1 MNNIIGNTPYRNIQ
15 NKKYIDSTA
24 EYIGKL
30 ADFLD
35 KEQIPYSGRI
45 SEYKSTITVSGD
57 ENFKRASEILDKIKA
72 ENPRRFIGNTQYK
85 YIRDKRIISMDA
97 DVVDKIAARLDSEH
111 IMYSGIVEGKKGR
124 ITVGGSELEALVK
137 GYIELERNGSA
148 EIAYEIALTS
158 DAYDDIYY
166 ICDQNGNAY
175 YDEDGFAPTFNHV
188 DDAER
193 YAQIHHIPITVDE
206 TLMNHWREIEHTD
219 KIRHDN
225 SELVSAFP
233 KSGEEYPDHFLYNAE
248 GKSFQ
253 WIYYNPDGNFGEG
266 EFVQKNI
273 YEQDIIAAYNAKLTS
288 PDEATG
294 RNEFIYSL
302 FSSCEE
308 TVISSDTEAFTAMAK
323 EYINRPT
330 GTIELY
336 GIVENGTNISS
347 IDMLISALEENCPAV
362 LSEKE
367 KTEDIVITENSD
379 ELIIDGYEGTW
390 YVVDTETV
398 DGKELFL
405 LENEEYGDE
414 TFGIIIDKDR
424 NVLVGE
430 AWNGFSDYHEKYDNI
445 TLEEKLANKVGDEWK
460 AFLDDMKKESPA
472 VLIESAY
479 EISTKDNIQTY
490 ITEENLDLSEKQI
503 NALLSSKN
511 TLADLYDDWSSDEYL
526 NSYSDVAELLKIT
539 AVKLS
544 EAIDRENL
552 MLFRKENREC
562 ANMIDAMAAK
572 HYENNSFKAEAAL
585 DELLE
590 KYSFERIQTIAA
602 ANVVELYDRLQDR
615 RISEENYNWGKSVLN
630 ALPDNYRVEMQPVGS
645 NRLTMHTGLIDLLAN
660 RVREYEARS
669 IEKDQPAPER
679 TAEDISIGDRYRY
692 KGADVEVVSINGIY
706 LNDVGISKTE
716 RMGNS
721 EYAVTSN
728 VDKYELHRNGQY
740 LGNGEKAVVS
750 ELDMAKK
757 YIGDYLDSE
766 FSSEAD
772 FSDMKHIAIGYTEI
786 GSEEQGDHSLQ
797 MEADLESFSVSYFI
811 DDELAKTEHY
821 DSLEQMN
828 RDHLSV
834 LNFEDML
841 HVGTTELDRIL
852 EEKEKNV
859 PVTAVLAVSQYDT
872 SRYYIANDITEEAVR
887 NAIANSDK
895 LFMDLCALGGT
906 QITEAEFAQYSQT
919 EGVAAFDVN
928 IDEQTMHV
936 YGAENPIVSFKEI
949 RGIDEIADALDLE
962 NITLT
967 FSVVTIDDEE
977 PFVVGNYVGRYDIT
991 ALDEYQ
997 EYIERTGKQFADVNV
1012 EFYQIGGDS
1021 ESVSADDKECAYI
1034 SEHLQE
1040 VMAHSDALCLESESY
1055 SVETPQELLDEE
1067 VPEQEEVFEHESE
1080 IEWTPIP
1087 ETADDNGSPTS
1098 YATKY
1103 NDETFWISQN
1113 PDGKFDI
1120 EEKDTQGNFSSINDD
1135 FSGFMRR
1142 GEAEQYFE
1150 KNIGEYIAERD
1161 EKILDAIVGSIS
1173 EPTSEQREE
1182 ITRKNNTLNSFFNNN
1197 PLAVFREIV
1206 KSAGLE
1212 PTEDISIGDTKEIFN
1227 SLKSVDISLMGY
1239 TYGLEFEPHDDRLS
1253 VTDTAS
1259 GRKSEFLWGHAKE
1272 LMYLIANE
1280 NNVSRENLLHNEVM
1294 RGTGFVDGK
1303 FRVEDF
1309 YKTNPEK
1316 KDFIDF
1322 LKKEYG
1328 IGGHS
1333 GDGPVKFADHDSKGI
1348 EITLTTGKE
1357 NFTWNEVAKVISDLM
1372 DKGEYITQKDIDNRI
1387 RRAKLTI
1394 DNANEHTDF
1403 TSLVHAHEILQK
1415 YGIEDPTQDN
1425 EYKIYQLKNSPENHA
1440 IRFEG
1445 YSLAEKHGEPAKPE
1459 NYDLVYT
1466 GSLDEFKDENKL
1478 EAIYTKFNLDRPE
1491 DFKGHSLSVS
1501 DIIVMNN
1508 EANYVD
1514 SYGFV
1519 DVSDKF
1525 MGKEKEQINL
1535 NDYEKIS
1542 LVRRTEWNDRDL
1554 SDAENPAFEEITA
1567 SYTPDEDGSFTKY
1580 AFNRTNSISVDEW
1593 EDENSVS
1600 AEDMLVDI
1608 EAHLKNMRSGVSS
1621 SEYYIELIDH
1631 DGNTRRL
1638 ENNYF
1643 TFIHGEM
1650 AGIVEKSDSPEG
1662 KSAIKSKYTIT
1673 NEKNSYMIVD
1683 DVRHAIDE
1691 LSNGSDDEYD
1701 WTAFLTAYKSVME
1714 ANVQSDIALPLYK
1727 SGADKI
1733 LSKANSNDTETISKS
1748 DYQNALA
1755 CLDMVLKNGHLLKNP
1770 EEKEIEQFS
1779 FFSPRSNYISTD
1791 EIKPI
1796 NVSHKNTEKEN
1807 PITSKQDSITF
1818 SRPDSVNFTITES
1831 TFSNLGG
1838 DKTRCQNNI
1847 AAIRLLKQIEGEKR
1861 SATPDEQQIL
1871 AKYIGWG
1878 GLANAFDS
1886 SKTDWSK
1893 EYAELKTLLTPE
1905 EYSSARSSTLNAHY
1919 TSYTIIS
1926 SIYSALGNMGFKG
1939 GKILEPALGT
1949 GNFFGS
1955 MPEEMRNNSQLSG
1968 VELDSITGR
1977 IAKLLY
1983 PSANIQI
1990 KGYED
1995 TNFEN
2000 NSFDVAVSNV
2010 PFGSYKVNDKEYNK
2024 QNMLIHDYFFS
2035 KTLDKVRPGGII
2047 AFVTSKGTL
2056 DKENSEVRKYL
2067 AERAELLGAIRL
2079 PNTAFKNNAGTEV
2092 TSDIIFLQKREKPIS
2107 VEQNTP
2113 DWVFKDI
2120 LDNGI
2125 AVNKYFADHPEM
2137 ILGQMA
2143 EGNKMFGNG
2152 TTCIPFDGADLK
2164 EQLAAAIQNIKGKY
2178 NKTVKS
2184 AERENASHADTVSCP
2199 PDAPKYSYVISD
2211 DKLYYHKAGDTMEL
2225 VDTKDTDR
2233 IKAMTQLRDGVHE
2246 LLDLQINNYNGEN
2259 EVKISDA
2266 QNKLSKDYDD
2276 FVDRFGRIGQAENKK
2291 AFANDNSYH
2300 LIKSLEKTDNSGNF
2314 IGKADI
2320 FSKKTINPQI
2330 VIDHCNNAQDALILS
2345 LSEKMRVDMDYM
2357 SMLTDKSESEL
2368 VAELGD
2374 KIYQNPQINMR
2385 WESADEYLTGNI
2397 RAKLAAAEE
2406 AGLERNIEA
2415 LRAVMPQRIEA
2426 ADISVK
2432 LGSAWIDPEYI
2443 RQFILE
2449 TLKPDFQTRNSIEVI
2464 YSEATDKWKVEGY
2477 QHSYGNTLAT
2487 ETYGTSDMN
2496 AYEIIEVSLNMKKAE
2511 IRERVK
2517 DENGI
2522 EIKDEKGRYVL
2533 AVNQDKTMVVQSKQD
2548 ELKKK
2553 FKDWIF
2559 ATPERREKLT
2569 NLYNEKFNSV
2579 RLREY
2584 DGSHLNFVGM
2594 NSNIALKPH
2603 QKNAVARSLYSNGN
2617 TLIAHEVGAGKTF
2630 EMVAIAMEGKRLG
2643 LHSKPLI
2650 TAPNALTEQWGDAFR
2665 TLYPNSNVLVATE
2678 KDFKPENRRDLFAKI
2693 ATGDWDAVIIG
2704 HSQFDMIHL
2713 SREREL
2719 ETLYSEVDKLE
2730 AALDEISATSNKGS
2744 YSVKQVERAIKSYTD
2759 KIQKLLEKTPKED
2772 MLCFEQLG
2780 IDKIFVDESQAY
2792 KNLDTPTKMQN
2803 VSGIG
2808 SGGSGRSMQLL
2819 MKCRYLDEVTG
2830 GKGVIF
2836 ASGTPISNSMSE
2848 MYTLMRYLQA
2858 DKLRELGINSFD
2870 RWASIFGETTTSM
2883 ELSPEANGKY
2893 QMKTRFAKFQNLPE
2907 LMNIF
2912 KECADIKTA
2921 ATLNL
2926 DRPDFEMHNINVP
2939 ATKMQAKMIK
2949 NLGER
2954 AKLIRAGAVDPTE
2967 DNMCKLTVDG
2977 RKIGLDQRCMNP
2989 SLPDDPNSKVN
3000 VCINNV
3006 FDIWKQTA
3014 EKKSTQLI
3022 FCDLAT
3028 PQAAVNENTYTL
3040 YRKDTKGEYAPV
3052 YSAKLGQKDTA
3063 DKIFKKLTGSKPP
3076 KNFKA
3081 GGVFDGDIIM
3091 LHTVD
3096 YDTMTASN
3104 SAVMALSGKITEIP
3118 EEMWTKLHHSPT
3130 ETFESER
3137 KFCVYDD
3144 IKQKL
3149 VAKGVPEKE
3158 IAFIH
3163 DADTT
3168 EEKQKLFAK
3177 MNKGEIRVMIGST
3190 QKCGAGMNAQE
3201 RMIALHDLDAPMRPS
3216 DMEQRH
3222 GRIIRQGNTN
3232 TKVDIYRYTTD
3243 KTFDAYLY
3251 QMLENKQK
3259 FISQIMTDKSPVRSC
3274 EDVDEIALDYAEVK
3288 ALCAGNPLIKEK
3300 IDLETEITKLNVLKS
3315 SFLSQKYAV
3324 QDKAYTILPREKSV
3338 KETYIDKLKKD
3349 VEFAEKEQPLQNEDG
3364 KNYYPV
3370 TVGDKKYHEKDAAGE
3385 AIRQAILDNK
3395 DILQGKEVHIGS
3407 YRGFEMTA
3415 FLDVFSKKIKV
3426 NLQGATNHY
3435 GELNMDINVKAG
3447 GNIIRLDNVINS
3459 IGITLMKEEEGLQ
3472 AICADI
3478 EQAKAAAD
3486 AVFPQEQELAA
3497 KEKRLEEVNA
3507 QLASI
3512 KVNTQDRSSELYAA
3526 LVDICP
3532 ALQYSKEFHCKYEAG
3547 EGIEPLCIERNGDV
3561 VFVAHTYTQN
3571 GDLMYDPAIEFYF
3584 DSKNQK
3590 AEALSYELSGMGM
3603 YQDFRDGNLP
3613 NEKADVEEM
3622 ALETMFPNI
3631 KDYDYKLVETNIDTE
3646 IDEDERGE
3654 DKKEINR

>member
-30 ADFLD
+30 ADFLE

-45 SEYKSTITVSGD
+45 NEYKSTITVSGE
-57 ENFKRASEILDKIKA
+57 ENFKRASEILDRIKS

-85 YIRDKRIISMDA
+85 YIKDKRIIPIDA
-97 DVVDKIAARLDSEH
+97 DIVDKIAARLDSEH
-111 IMYSGIVEGKKGR
+111 IMYSGIVEGEKGR
-124 ITVGGSELEALVK
+124 ITVSGSEIEALVK
-137 GYIELERNGSA
+137 GYIEQERNGYAKVSF
-148 EIAYEIALTS
+148 EISLTS
-158 DAYDDIYY
+158 DAFDEIYY
-166 ICDQNGNAY
+166 LSDKSGNAY
-175 YDEDGFAPTFNHV
+175 YDADGVVPTFNHV
-188 DDAER
+188 DDAAE
-193 YAQIHHIPITVDE
+193 YAKAHNISISTDEAQI
-206 TLMNHWREIEHTD
+206 NQWREIERAD

-225 SELVSAFP
+225 AELVTLFP
-233 KSGEEYPDHFLYNAE
+233 RMGNDYPDHFTYNSD
-248 GKSFQ
+248 GNSFE

-266 EFVQKNI
+266 EFVCKAI
-273 YEQDIIAAYNAKLTS
+273 YEQDIIAAYNAKIS
-288 PDEATG
+288 AADETTG

-302 FSSCEE
+302 FNSCEE
-308 TVISSDTEAFTAMAK
+308 YIISSDTEAFTSAARN
-323 EYINRPT
+323 YINKPENT
-330 GTIELY
+330 LEFY
-336 GIVENGTNISS
+336 GIAENSSNI
-347 IDMLISALEENCPAV
+347 IDVDRLISALEEKSPAV
-362 LSEKE
+362 RSSEEEKANIIHNSFEVIINAHDFSKEAIKFLRRTERFMVKDNIFMVDENIIKQKFHIMYGDVSRATKRLFGVKFKDVLDELNLVIKQNTQLSVKKPNVFEEYYDNNSPVGNIVHDDNLSLSERLYNIAKQELEEYESSLDTAEKAKAAAYELTVKRDILAYIEYDLSSDIADPDVQSAIESLIKTGSPLSVYYNEWLKNEYDNRMEAVRMTAADVHRTEVQHIQKNMTKVLENKLPDGMAVFKPDVSIAIENSSTSIHAAFEEINKNHEFSSVAVQFLNRAEKIMMVNNFSSIDDVFSSAAIQNTFGSRERIDVALFDGKLSEIEDELKRYIFADTPSKIAIITVHQYDSQYTKSIENLSLSDAIRQMNDVKYTAFSEMGEQISTPRAAEIEQGNDKWAYSLDFDLDYNTVRIYTSTDDYINIGIEEALGVVSNHSEEEIISELKKVAEKKEKQALERSVEEGIIGSMGYSIDEMDKAFEAENSRTDYGNKLADNGVFIGNSEKE
-367 KTEDIVITENSD
+367 IENSPVGNYD
-379 ELIIDGYEGTW
+379 E
-390 YVVDTETV
+390 
-398 DGKELFL
+398 ELKKAAEYL
-405 LENEEYGDE
+405 KAYNEREFDISPDDE
-414 TFGIIIDKDR
+414 PFTAD
-424 NVLVGE
+424 
-430 AWNGFSDYHEKYDNI
+430 
-445 TLEEKLANKVGDEWK
+445 
-460 AFLDDMKKESPA
+460 
-472 VLIESAY
+472 
-479 EISTKDNIQTY
+479 
-490 ITEENLDLSEKQI
+490 NLDHIGLGYTELGD
-503 NALLSSKN
+503 NA
-511 TLADLYDDWSSDEYL
+511 D
-526 NSYSDVAELLKIT
+526 
-539 AVKLS
+539 
-544 EAIDRENL
+544 
-552 MLFRKENREC
+552 
-562 ANMIDAMAAK
+562 
-572 HYENNSFKAEAAL
+572 
-585 DELLE
+585 
-590 KYSFERIQTIAA
+590 YSFE
-602 ANVVELYDRLQDR
+602 V
-615 RISEENYNWGKSVLN
+615 
-630 ALPDNYRVEMQPVGS
+630 
-645 NRLTMHTGLIDLLAN
+645 
-660 RVREYEARS
+660 
-669 IEKDQPAPER
+669 
-679 TAEDISIGDRYRY
+679 
-692 KGADVEVVSINGIY
+692 
-706 LNDVGISKTE
+706 
-716 RMGNS
+716 
-721 EYAVTSN
+721 
-728 VDKYELHRNGQY
+728 
-740 LGNGEKAVVS
+740 
-750 ELDMAKK
+750 
-757 YIGDYLDSE
+757 
-766 FSSEAD
+766 
-772 FSDMKHIAIGYTEI
+772 
-786 GSEEQGDHSLQ
+786 
-797 MEADLESFSVSYFI
+797 EADLEKYEVRYF
-811 DDELAKTEHY
+811 
-821 DSLEQMN
+821 
-828 RDHLSV
+828 
-834 LNFEDML
+834 
-841 HVGTTELDRIL
+841 
-852 EEKEKNV
+852 
-859 PVTAVLAVSQYDT
+859 
-872 SRYYIANDITEEAVR
+872 
-887 NAIANSDK
+887 
-895 LFMDLCALGGT
+895 
-906 QITEAEFAQYSQT
+906 
-919 EGVAAFDVN
+919 
-928 IDEQTMHV
+928 
-936 YGAENPIVSFKEI
+936 
-949 RGIDEIADALDLE
+949 
-962 NITLT
+962 
-967 FSVVTIDDEE
+967 
-977 PFVVGNYVGRYDIT
+977 
-991 ALDEYQ
+991 LDEKLVK
-997 EYIERTGKQFADVNV
+997 T
-1012 EFYQIGGDS
+1012 
-1021 ESVSADDKECAYI
+1021 DKY
-1034 SEHLQE
+1034 
-1040 VMAHSDALCLESESY
+1040 
-1055 SVETPQELLDEE
+1055 
-1067 VPEQEEVFEHESE
+1067 
-1080 IEWTPIP
+1080 
-1087 ETADDNGSPTS
+1087 
-1098 YATKY
+1098 
-1103 NDETFWISQN
+1103 
-1113 PDGKFDI
+1113 
-1120 EEKDTQGNFSSINDD
+1120 
-1135 FSGFMRR
+1135 
-1142 GEAEQYFE
+1142 
-1150 KNIGEYIAERD
+1150 
-1161 EKILDAIVGSIS
+1161 
-1173 EPTSEQREE
+1173 
-1182 ITRKNNTLNSFFNNN
+1182 
-1197 PLAVFREIV
+1197 
-1206 KSAGLE
+1206 
-1212 PTEDISIGDTKEIFN
+1212 N
-1227 SLKSVDISLMGY
+1227 SLKEMNEQELSN
-1239 TYGLEFEPHDDRLS
+1239 LEFDYF
-1253 VTDTAS
+1253 V
-1259 GRKSEFLWGHAKE
+1259 SEG
-1272 LMYLIANE
+1272 NE
-1280 NNVSRENLLHNEVM
+1280 MLDKM
-1294 RGTGFVDGK
+1294 
-1303 FRVEDF
+1303 
-1309 YKTNPEK
+1309 
-1316 KDFIDF
+1316 
-1322 LKKEYG
+1322 
-1328 IGGHS
+1328 
-1333 GDGPVKFADHDSKGI
+1333 I
-1348 EITLTTGKE
+1348 E
-1357 NFTWNEVAKVISDLM
+1357 S
-1372 DKGEYITQKDIDNRI
+1372 
-1387 RRAKLTI
+1387 
-1394 DNANEHTDF
+1394 
-1403 TSLVHAHEILQK
+1403 
-1415 YGIEDPTQDN
+1415 
-1425 EYKIYQLKNSPENHA
+1425 
-1440 IRFEG
+1440 
-1445 YSLAEKHGEPAKPE
+1445 
-1459 NYDLVYT
+1459 
-1466 GSLDEFKDENKL
+1466 
-1478 EAIYTKFNLDRPE
+1478 
-1491 DFKGHSLSVS
+1491 
-1501 DIIVMNN
+1501 
-1508 EANYVD
+1508 
-1514 SYGFV
+1514 
-1519 DVSDKF
+1519 
-1525 MGKEKEQINL
+1525 
-1535 NDYEKIS
+1535 
-1542 LVRRTEWNDRDL
+1542 
-1554 SDAENPAFEEITA
+1554 
-1567 SYTPDEDGSFTKY
+1567 
-1580 AFNRTNSISVDEW
+1580 
-1593 EDENSVS
+1593 
-1600 AEDMLVDI
+1600 
-1608 EAHLKNMRSGVSS
+1608 
-1621 SEYYIELIDH
+1621 
-1631 DGNTRRL
+1631 
-1638 ENNYF
+1638 
-1643 TFIHGEM
+1643 GEM
-1650 AGIVEKSDSPEG
+1650 IIPDVKKTDVQ
-1662 KSAIKSKYTIT
+1662 KIT

-1683 DVRHAIDE
+1683 DVRHAINE
-1691 LSNGSDDEYD
+1691 LYNGTAAEAYD
-1701 WTAFLTAYKSVME
+1701 WENYHSAFMSVLN
-1714 ANVQSDIALPLYK
+1714 ANVHNDISLPLYK
-1727 SGADKI
+1727 SAAEKI
-1733 LSKANSNDTETISKS
+1733 LLAAQADLGMITDNEYK
-1748 DYQNALA
+1748 NALS
-1755 CLDMVLKNGHLLKNP
+1755 CLDMVLKNGQMLENP
-1770 EEKEIEQFS
+1770 KEQEIEQFS
-1779 FFSPRSNYISTD
+1779 FFSAKNHYVSMDEINPSKHRDAENDNSPKPENKESTALKSDYTINESNYGD
-1791 EIKPI
+1791 
-1796 NVSHKNTEKEN
+1796 
-1807 PITSKQDSITF
+1807 F
-1818 SRPDSVNFTITES
+1818 
-1831 TFSNLGG
+1831 GG

-1847 AAIRLLKQIEGEKR
+1847 AAIRLLKQVESEKR
-1861 SATPDEQQIL
+1861 SATPEEQQIL

-1886 SKTDWSK
+1886 SKNDWSN
-1893 EYAELKTLLTPE
+1893 EYAELKRLLTPE
-1905 EYSSARSSTLNAHY
+1905 EYASARASTLNAHF
-1919 TSYTIIS
+1919 TSYTVIN
-1926 SIYSALGNMGFKG
+1926 SIYSALENMGFNG

-1955 MPEEMRNNSQLSG
+1955 MPEEMRNNSKLSG

-1977 IAKLLY
+1977 IANLLY

-1990 KGYED
+1990 KGYEN
-1995 TNFEN
+1995 TTFEN
-2000 NSFDVAVSNV
+2000 NSFDIAVSNV
-2010 PFGSYKVNDKEYNK
+2010 PFGSYKVNDKDYNN
-2024 QNMLIHDYFFS
+2024 QNMYIHDYFFA
-2035 KTLDKVRPGGII
+2035 KTLDKVRPGGIV

-2056 DKENSEVRKYL
+2056 DKESPEVRKYL

-2079 PNTAFKNNAGTEV
+2079 PNTAFKQNAGTEV
-2092 TSDIIFLQKREKPIS
+2092 TSDIIFLQKRENPVS

-2113 DWVFKDI
+2113 EWVFKDI
-2120 LDNGI
+2120 LENGI

-2137 ILGQMA
+2137 ILGEMV
-2143 EGNKMFGNG
+2143 EGNKLYGNQANA
-2152 TTCIPFDGADLK
+2152 TMCVPIEGADLK
-2164 EQLAAAIQNIKGKY
+2164 EQLAVAIQNIKGEY
-2178 NKTVKS
+2178 NEAVKLS
-2184 AERENASHADTVSCP
+2184 ERENASHLDTVPCP
-2199 PDAPKYSYVISD
+2199 PDAPKYGYVISD
-2211 DKLYYHKAGDTMEL
+2211 DTLYYHEAEDTMER
-2225 VDTKDTDR
+2225 VNDEKNIDR
-2233 IKAMTQLRDGVHE
+2233 IKAMTQLRDSVHE
-2246 LLDLQINNYNGEN
+2246 LLDLQINNYNGDN
-2259 EVKISDA
+2259 EVKISEA

-2276 FVDRFGRIGQAENKK
+2276 FVELFGRIGQAENKK

-2374 KIYQNPQINMR
+2374 KIYQNPQKNMR

-2415 LRAVMPQRIEA
+2415 IRAVMPQRIEA

-2522 EIKDEKGRYVL
+2522 EVKDEKGRYVL
-2533 AVNQDKTMVVQSKQD
+2533 AVNQDKTMVVQD

-2559 ATPERREKLT
+2559 ANPERREKLT

-2584 DGSHLNFVGM
+2584 DGSHLHFVGM

-2772 MLCFEQLG
+2772 MLNFEQLG

-2939 ATKMQAKMIK
+2939 ATKMQSKMIK

-2954 AKLIRAGAVDPTE
+2954 AKIIRAGAVDPTE

-3081 GGVFDGDIIM
+3081 GGVFDEDIIM
-3091 LHTVD
+3091 IHTVD

-3104 SAVMALSGKITEIP
+3104 SAVIASSGKISEIP
-3118 EEMWTKLHHSPT
+3118 EETWSKLHHSPT

-3338 KETYIDKLKKD
+3338 KEIYIDKLKKD

-3631 KDYDYKLVETNIDTE
+3631 KDYNYKLVDTDLDAE
-3646 IDEDERGE
+3646 IDENERCMAE
-3654 DKKEINR
+3654 KRMSI

>member
-45 SEYKSTITVSGD
+45 SDYKATITVSGD

-111 IMYSGIVEGKKGR
+111 IMYSGIVEGEKGR
-124 ITVGGSELEALVK
+124 ITVSGSEIEALVK
-137 GYIELERNGSA
+137 GYIEQERNGYAKVSF
-148 EIAYEIALTS
+148 EISLTS
-158 DAYDDIYY
+158 DAFDEIYY
-166 ICDQNGNAY
+166 LSDKSGNAY
-175 YDEDGFAPTFNHV
+175 YDTDGVVPTFNYV
-188 DDAER
+188 DDAAE
-193 YAQIHHIPITVDE
+193 YAKAHNISISTDEAQI
-206 TLMNHWREIEHTD
+206 NQWREIERAD

-225 SELVSAFP
+225 AKLVTSFP
-233 KSGEEYPDHFLYNAE
+233 RMGNDYPDHFTYNSD
-248 GKSFQ
+248 GNSFE

-266 EFVQKNI
+266 EFVCKAI
-273 YEQDIIAAYNAKLTS
+273 YEQDIIAAYNAKIS
-288 PDEATG
+288 AADETTG

-308 TVISSDTEAFTAMAK
+308 YIISSDTEAFTSAARN
-323 EYINRPT
+323 YINKPENT
-330 GTIELY
+330 LEFY
-336 GIVENGTNISS
+336 GIAENSSNITAV
-347 IDMLISALEENCPAV
+347 DRLISALEEKSSAV
-362 LSEKE
+362 RSAEE
-367 KTEDIVITENSD
+367 SRNNSVINEQSD
-379 ELIIDGYEGTW
+379 NIAIEGHIGTW
-390 YVVDTETV
+390 YVIDSDII
-398 DGKELFL
+398 DGKKMYL
-405 LENEEYGDE
+405 LENEIYGDE
-414 TFGIIIDKDR
+414 SACIIVDEYK
-424 NVLVGE
+424 NVIMADV
-430 AWNGFSDYHEKYDNI
+430 WNGFEEYYDKNSPVGNIVHDDNLSLSERLYNIASQELEEYENSLDTAEKAKAAAYELTVKRDILAYIEFDLSSDIADPDVQSAIENLIKTGSPLSVYYNEWLKNEYDNRMEAVRMTAADVHRTEIQHKEERTTEFPAATPSKIALI
-445 TLEEKLANKVGDEWK
+445 TVHQYDSQYTKSIEYLSLSDAIRQMNELKYTAFSEMGEQISAPRAAEIEQGNDKWVYSLEFDLDYNTVRIYTSTDDYINIGIEEALSIVSNHSEEEIISELKKVAEKKEKQALERSVEEGIIGSMGYSIDEMDKAFEAENSRTDYGNKLA
-460 AFLDDMKKESPA
+460 
-472 VLIESAY
+472 
-479 EISTKDNIQTY
+479 DNGVFIG
-490 ITEENLDLSEKQI
+490 NSEKEI
-503 NALLSSKN
+503 ENSPVGN
-511 TLADLYDDWSSDEYL
+511 YDEELKKAAEYL
-526 NSYSDVAELLKIT
+526 KAYNEREFDISPDDEPFTADNLNHIGLGYTELGDN
-539 AVKLS
+539 A
-544 EAIDRENL
+544 D
-552 MLFRKENREC
+552 
-562 ANMIDAMAAK
+562 
-572 HYENNSFKAEAAL
+572 
-585 DELLE
+585 
-590 KYSFERIQTIAA
+590 YSFE
-602 ANVVELYDRLQDR
+602 V
-615 RISEENYNWGKSVLN
+615 
-630 ALPDNYRVEMQPVGS
+630 
-645 NRLTMHTGLIDLLAN
+645 
-660 RVREYEARS
+660 
-669 IEKDQPAPER
+669 
-679 TAEDISIGDRYRY
+679 
-692 KGADVEVVSINGIY
+692 
-706 LNDVGISKTE
+706 
-716 RMGNS
+716 
-721 EYAVTSN
+721 
-728 VDKYELHRNGQY
+728 
-740 LGNGEKAVVS
+740 
-750 ELDMAKK
+750 
-757 YIGDYLDSE
+757 
-766 FSSEAD
+766 
-772 FSDMKHIAIGYTEI
+772 
-786 GSEEQGDHSLQ
+786 
-797 MEADLESFSVSYFI
+797 EADLEKYEVRYF
-811 DDELAKTEHY
+811 
-821 DSLEQMN
+821 
-828 RDHLSV
+828 
-834 LNFEDML
+834 
-841 HVGTTELDRIL
+841 
-852 EEKEKNV
+852 
-859 PVTAVLAVSQYDT
+859 
-872 SRYYIANDITEEAVR
+872 
-887 NAIANSDK
+887 
-895 LFMDLCALGGT
+895 
-906 QITEAEFAQYSQT
+906 
-919 EGVAAFDVN
+919 
-928 IDEQTMHV
+928 
-936 YGAENPIVSFKEI
+936 
-949 RGIDEIADALDLE
+949 
-962 NITLT
+962 
-967 FSVVTIDDEE
+967 
-977 PFVVGNYVGRYDIT
+977 
-991 ALDEYQ
+991 LDEKLVK
-997 EYIERTGKQFADVNV
+997 T
-1012 EFYQIGGDS
+1012 
-1021 ESVSADDKECAYI
+1021 DKY
-1034 SEHLQE
+1034 
-1040 VMAHSDALCLESESY
+1040 
-1055 SVETPQELLDEE
+1055 
-1067 VPEQEEVFEHESE
+1067 
-1080 IEWTPIP
+1080 
-1087 ETADDNGSPTS
+1087 
-1098 YATKY
+1098 
-1103 NDETFWISQN
+1103 
-1113 PDGKFDI
+1113 
-1120 EEKDTQGNFSSINDD
+1120 
-1135 FSGFMRR
+1135 
-1142 GEAEQYFE
+1142 
-1150 KNIGEYIAERD
+1150 
-1161 EKILDAIVGSIS
+1161 
-1173 EPTSEQREE
+1173 
-1182 ITRKNNTLNSFFNNN
+1182 
-1197 PLAVFREIV
+1197 
-1206 KSAGLE
+1206 
-1212 PTEDISIGDTKEIFN
+1212 N
-1227 SLKSVDISLMGY
+1227 SLKEMNEQELSN
-1239 TYGLEFEPHDDRLS
+1239 LEFDYF
-1253 VTDTAS
+1253 V
-1259 GRKSEFLWGHAKE
+1259 SEG
-1272 LMYLIANE
+1272 NE
-1280 NNVSRENLLHNEVM
+1280 MLDKM
-1294 RGTGFVDGK
+1294 
-1303 FRVEDF
+1303 
-1309 YKTNPEK
+1309 
-1316 KDFIDF
+1316 
-1322 LKKEYG
+1322 
-1328 IGGHS
+1328 
-1333 GDGPVKFADHDSKGI
+1333 I
-1348 EITLTTGKE
+1348 E
-1357 NFTWNEVAKVISDLM
+1357 S
-1372 DKGEYITQKDIDNRI
+1372 
-1387 RRAKLTI
+1387 
-1394 DNANEHTDF
+1394 
-1403 TSLVHAHEILQK
+1403 
-1415 YGIEDPTQDN
+1415 
-1425 EYKIYQLKNSPENHA
+1425 
-1440 IRFEG
+1440 
-1445 YSLAEKHGEPAKPE
+1445 
-1459 NYDLVYT
+1459 
-1466 GSLDEFKDENKL
+1466 
-1478 EAIYTKFNLDRPE
+1478 
-1491 DFKGHSLSVS
+1491 
-1501 DIIVMNN
+1501 
-1508 EANYVD
+1508 
-1514 SYGFV
+1514 
-1519 DVSDKF
+1519 
-1525 MGKEKEQINL
+1525 
-1535 NDYEKIS
+1535 
-1542 LVRRTEWNDRDL
+1542 
-1554 SDAENPAFEEITA
+1554 
-1567 SYTPDEDGSFTKY
+1567 
-1580 AFNRTNSISVDEW
+1580 
-1593 EDENSVS
+1593 
-1600 AEDMLVDI
+1600 
-1608 EAHLKNMRSGVSS
+1608 
-1621 SEYYIELIDH
+1621 
-1631 DGNTRRL
+1631 
-1638 ENNYF
+1638 
-1643 TFIHGEM
+1643 GEM
-1650 AGIVEKSDSPEG
+1650 IIPDVKKTDVQ
-1662 KSAIKSKYTIT
+1662 KIT
-1673 NEKNSYMIVD
+1673 NEKSSYMIVD
-1683 DVRHAIDE
+1683 DVRHAINE
-1691 LSNGSDDEYD
+1691 LYNGTAAEAYD
-1701 WTAFLTAYKSVME
+1701 WESYHSAFMSVLN
-1714 ANVQSDIALPLYK
+1714 ANVHNDISLPLYK
-1727 SGADKI
+1727 SAAEKI
-1733 LSKANSNDTETISKS
+1733 LLAAQADLGMITDNEYK
-1748 DYQNALA
+1748 NALS
-1755 CLDMVLKNGHLLKNP
+1755 CLDMVLKNGQMLENP
-1770 EEKEIEQFS
+1770 KEQEIEQFS
-1779 FFSPRSNYISTD
+1779 FFSAKNHYVSMDEINPSKHRDAENDNSPKPENKESTALKSDYTINESNYGD
-1791 EIKPI
+1791 
-1796 NVSHKNTEKEN
+1796 
-1807 PITSKQDSITF
+1807 F
-1818 SRPDSVNFTITES
+1818 
-1831 TFSNLGG
+1831 GG

-1847 AAIRLLKQIEGEKR
+1847 AAIRLLKQVESEKR
-1861 SATPDEQQIL
+1861 SATPEEQQIL

-1886 SKTDWSK
+1886 SKNDWSK
-1893 EYAELKTLLTPE
+1893 EYAELKRLLTPK
-1905 EYSSARSSTLNAHY
+1905 EYASARASTLNAHF
-1919 TSYTIIS
+1919 TSYTVIN
-1926 SIYSALGNMGFKG
+1926 SIYSALENMGFKG

-1955 MPEEMRNNSQLSG
+1955 MPEEMRNNSKLSG

-1990 KGYED
+1990 KGYEN
-1995 TNFEN
+1995 TTFEN
-2000 NSFDVAVSNV
+2000 NSFDIAVSNV
-2010 PFGSYKVNDKEYNK
+2010 PFGSYKVNDKDYNN
-2024 QNMLIHDYFFS
+2024 QNMYIHDYFFA
-2035 KTLDKVRPGGII
+2035 KTLDKVRPGGIV

-2056 DKENSEVRKYL
+2056 DKESPEVRKYL

-2079 PNTAFKNNAGTEV
+2079 PNTAFKQNAGTEV
-2092 TSDIIFLQKREKPIS
+2092 TSDIIFLQKREKPVS

-2113 DWVFKDI
+2113 EWVFKDI
-2120 LDNGI
+2120 LENGI

-2137 ILGQMA
+2137 ILGEMV
-2143 EGNKMFGNG
+2143 EGNKLYGNQANA
-2152 TTCIPFDGADLK
+2152 TMCVPIEGADLK
-2164 EQLAAAIQNIKGKY
+2164 EQLAVAIQNIKGEY
-2178 NKTVKS
+2178 NEAVKLS
-2184 AERENASHADTVSCP
+2184 ERENASHLDTVPCP
-2199 PDAPKYSYVISD
+2199 PDAPKYGYVISD
-2211 DKLYYHKAGDTMEL
+2211 DTLYYHEAGDTMER
-2225 VDTKDTDR
+2225 VNDEKNIDR
-2233 IKAMTQLRDGVHE
+2233 IKAMTQLRDSVHE

-2276 FVDRFGRIGQAENKK
+2276 FVELFGRIGQAENKK

-2374 KIYQNPQINMR
+2374 KIYQNPQKNMR

-2548 ELKKK
+2548 ELKNK

-2939 ATKMQAKMIK
+2939 ATKMQSKMIK
-2949 NLGER
+2949 DLGER

-3081 GGVFDGDIIM
+3081 GGVFDEDIIM
-3091 LHTVD
+3091 IHTVD

-3104 SAVMALSGKITEIP
+3104 SAVIASSGKISEIP
-3118 EEMWTKLHHSPT
+3118 EETWSKLHHSPT

-3385 AIRQAILDNK
+3385 AIRQAVLDNK

-3497 KEKRLEEVNA
+3497 KEKRLVEVNA
-3507 QLASI
+3507 QLAST

-3622 ALETMFPNI
+3622 VLETMFVNI

>member
-30 ADFLD
+30 ADFLE

-45 SEYKSTITVSGD
+45 NEYKSTITVSGE
-57 ENFKRASEILDKIKA
+57 ENFKRASEILDRIKS

-85 YIRDKRIISMDA
+85 YIKDKRIIPIDA
-97 DVVDKIAARLDSEH
+97 DIVDKIAARLDSEH
-111 IMYSGIVEGKKGR
+111 IMYSGIVEGEKGR
-124 ITVGGSELEALVK
+124 ITVSGSEIEALVK
-137 GYIELERNGSA
+137 GYIEQERNGYAKVSF
-148 EIAYEIALTS
+148 EISLTS
-158 DAYDDIYY
+158 DAFDEIYY
-166 ICDQNGNAY
+166 LSDKSGNAY
-175 YDEDGFAPTFNHV
+175 YDADGVVPTFNHV
-188 DDAER
+188 DDAAE
-193 YAQIHHIPITVDE
+193 YAKAHNISISTDEAQI
-206 TLMNHWREIEHTD
+206 NQWREIERAD

-225 SELVSAFP
+225 AELVTLFP
-233 KSGEEYPDHFLYNAE
+233 RMGNDYPDHFTYNSD
-248 GKSFQ
+248 GNSFE

-266 EFVQKNI
+266 EFVCKAI
-273 YEQDIIAAYNAKLTS
+273 YEQDIIAAYNAKIS
-288 PDEATG
+288 AADETTG

-302 FSSCEE
+302 FNSCEE
-308 TVISSDTEAFTAMAK
+308 YIISSDTEAFTSAARN
-323 EYINRPT
+323 YINKPENT
-330 GTIELY
+330 LEFY
-336 GIVENGTNISS
+336 GIAENSSNI
-347 IDMLISALEENCPAV
+347 IDVDRLISALEEKSPAV
-362 LSEKE
+362 RSSEEEKANIIHNSFEVIINAHDFSKEAIKFLRRTERFMVKDNIFMVDENIIKQKFHIMYGDVSRATKRLFGVKFKDVLDELNLVIKQNTQLSVKKPNVFEEYYDNNSPVGNIVHDDNLSLSERLYNIAKQELEEYESSLDTAEKAKAAAYELTVKRDILAYIEYDLSSDIADPDVQSAIESLIKTGSPLSVYYNEWLKNEYDNRMEAVRMTAADVHRTEVQHIQKNMTKVLENKLPDGMAVFKPDVSIAIENSSTSIHAAFEEINKNHEFSSVAVQFLNRAEKIMMVNNFSSIDDVFSSAAIQNTFGSRERIDVALFDGKLSEIEDELKRYIFADTPSKIAIITVHQYDSQYTKSIENLSLSDAIRQMNDVKYTAFSEMGEQISTPRAAEIEQGNDKWAYSLDFDLDYNTVRIYTSTDDYINIGIEEALGVVSNHSEEEIISELKKVAEKKEKQALERSVEEGIIGSMGYSIDEMDKAFEAENSRTDYGNKLADNGVFIGNSEKE
-367 KTEDIVITENSD
+367 IENSPVGNYD
-379 ELIIDGYEGTW
+379 E
-390 YVVDTETV
+390 
-398 DGKELFL
+398 EL
-405 LENEEYGDE
+405 
-414 TFGIIIDKDR
+414 K
-424 NVLVGE
+424 
-430 AWNGFSDYHEKYDNI
+430 
-445 TLEEKLANKVGDEWK
+445 K
-460 AFLDDMKKESPA
+460 AA
-472 VLIESAY
+472 
-479 EISTKDNIQTY
+479 
-490 ITEENLDLSEKQI
+490 
-503 NALLSSKN
+503 
-511 TLADLYDDWSSDEYL
+511 EYL
-526 NSYSDVAELLKIT
+526 KAYNEREFDISPDDEPFTADNLNHIGLGYTELGDN
-539 AVKLS
+539 A
-544 EAIDRENL
+544 D
-552 MLFRKENREC
+552 
-562 ANMIDAMAAK
+562 
-572 HYENNSFKAEAAL
+572 
-585 DELLE
+585 
-590 KYSFERIQTIAA
+590 YSFE
-602 ANVVELYDRLQDR
+602 V
-615 RISEENYNWGKSVLN
+615 
-630 ALPDNYRVEMQPVGS
+630 
-645 NRLTMHTGLIDLLAN
+645 
-660 RVREYEARS
+660 
-669 IEKDQPAPER
+669 
-679 TAEDISIGDRYRY
+679 
-692 KGADVEVVSINGIY
+692 
-706 LNDVGISKTE
+706 
-716 RMGNS
+716 
-721 EYAVTSN
+721 
-728 VDKYELHRNGQY
+728 
-740 LGNGEKAVVS
+740 
-750 ELDMAKK
+750 
-757 YIGDYLDSE
+757 
-766 FSSEAD
+766 
-772 FSDMKHIAIGYTEI
+772 
-786 GSEEQGDHSLQ
+786 
-797 MEADLESFSVSYFI
+797 EADLEKYEVRYF
-811 DDELAKTEHY
+811 
-821 DSLEQMN
+821 
-828 RDHLSV
+828 
-834 LNFEDML
+834 
-841 HVGTTELDRIL
+841 
-852 EEKEKNV
+852 
-859 PVTAVLAVSQYDT
+859 
-872 SRYYIANDITEEAVR
+872 
-887 NAIANSDK
+887 
-895 LFMDLCALGGT
+895 
-906 QITEAEFAQYSQT
+906 
-919 EGVAAFDVN
+919 
-928 IDEQTMHV
+928 
-936 YGAENPIVSFKEI
+936 
-949 RGIDEIADALDLE
+949 
-962 NITLT
+962 
-967 FSVVTIDDEE
+967 
-977 PFVVGNYVGRYDIT
+977 
-991 ALDEYQ
+991 LDEKLVK
-997 EYIERTGKQFADVNV
+997 T
-1012 EFYQIGGDS
+1012 
-1021 ESVSADDKECAYI
+1021 DKY
-1034 SEHLQE
+1034 
-1040 VMAHSDALCLESESY
+1040 
-1055 SVETPQELLDEE
+1055 
-1067 VPEQEEVFEHESE
+1067 
-1080 IEWTPIP
+1080 
-1087 ETADDNGSPTS
+1087 
-1098 YATKY
+1098 
-1103 NDETFWISQN
+1103 
-1113 PDGKFDI
+1113 
-1120 EEKDTQGNFSSINDD
+1120 
-1135 FSGFMRR
+1135 
-1142 GEAEQYFE
+1142 
-1150 KNIGEYIAERD
+1150 
-1161 EKILDAIVGSIS
+1161 
-1173 EPTSEQREE
+1173 
-1182 ITRKNNTLNSFFNNN
+1182 
-1197 PLAVFREIV
+1197 
-1206 KSAGLE
+1206 
-1212 PTEDISIGDTKEIFN
+1212 N
-1227 SLKSVDISLMGY
+1227 SLKEMNEQELSN
-1239 TYGLEFEPHDDRLS
+1239 LEFDYF
-1253 VTDTAS
+1253 V
-1259 GRKSEFLWGHAKE
+1259 SEG
-1272 LMYLIANE
+1272 NE
-1280 NNVSRENLLHNEVM
+1280 MLDKM
-1294 RGTGFVDGK
+1294 
-1303 FRVEDF
+1303 
-1309 YKTNPEK
+1309 
-1316 KDFIDF
+1316 
-1322 LKKEYG
+1322 
-1328 IGGHS
+1328 
-1333 GDGPVKFADHDSKGI
+1333 I
-1348 EITLTTGKE
+1348 E
-1357 NFTWNEVAKVISDLM
+1357 S
-1372 DKGEYITQKDIDNRI
+1372 
-1387 RRAKLTI
+1387 
-1394 DNANEHTDF
+1394 
-1403 TSLVHAHEILQK
+1403 
-1415 YGIEDPTQDN
+1415 
-1425 EYKIYQLKNSPENHA
+1425 
-1440 IRFEG
+1440 
-1445 YSLAEKHGEPAKPE
+1445 
-1459 NYDLVYT
+1459 
-1466 GSLDEFKDENKL
+1466 
-1478 EAIYTKFNLDRPE
+1478 
-1491 DFKGHSLSVS
+1491 
-1501 DIIVMNN
+1501 
-1508 EANYVD
+1508 
-1514 SYGFV
+1514 
-1519 DVSDKF
+1519 
-1525 MGKEKEQINL
+1525 
-1535 NDYEKIS
+1535 
-1542 LVRRTEWNDRDL
+1542 
-1554 SDAENPAFEEITA
+1554 
-1567 SYTPDEDGSFTKY
+1567 
-1580 AFNRTNSISVDEW
+1580 
-1593 EDENSVS
+1593 
-1600 AEDMLVDI
+1600 
-1608 EAHLKNMRSGVSS
+1608 
-1621 SEYYIELIDH
+1621 
-1631 DGNTRRL
+1631 
-1638 ENNYF
+1638 
-1643 TFIHGEM
+1643 GEM
-1650 AGIVEKSDSPEG
+1650 IIPDVKKTDVQ
-1662 KSAIKSKYTIT
+1662 KIT
-1673 NEKNSYMIVD
+1673 NEKSSYMIVD
-1683 DVRHAIDE
+1683 DVRHAINE
-1691 LSNGSDDEYD
+1691 LYNGTAAEAYD
-1701 WTAFLTAYKSVME
+1701 WESYHSAFMSVLN
-1714 ANVQSDIALPLYK
+1714 ANVHNDISLPLYK
-1727 SGADKI
+1727 SAAEKI
-1733 LSKANSNDTETISKS
+1733 LLAAQADLGMITDNEYK
-1748 DYQNALA
+1748 NALS
-1755 CLDMVLKNGHLLKNP
+1755 CLDMVLKNGQMLENP
-1770 EEKEIEQFS
+1770 KEQEIEQFS
-1779 FFSPRSNYISTD
+1779 FFSAKNHYVSMDEINPSKHRDAENDNSPKPENKESTALKSDYTINESNYGD
-1791 EIKPI
+1791 
-1796 NVSHKNTEKEN
+1796 
-1807 PITSKQDSITF
+1807 F
-1818 SRPDSVNFTITES
+1818 
-1831 TFSNLGG
+1831 GG

-1847 AAIRLLKQIEGEKR
+1847 AAIRLLKQVESEKR
-1861 SATPDEQQIL
+1861 SATPEEQQIL

-1886 SKTDWSK
+1886 SKNDWSK
-1893 EYAELKTLLTPE
+1893 EYAELKRLLTPK
-1905 EYSSARSSTLNAHY
+1905 EYASARASTLNAHF
-1919 TSYTIIS
+1919 TSYTVIN
-1926 SIYSALGNMGFKG
+1926 SIYSALENMGFKG

-1955 MPEEMRNNSQLSG
+1955 MPEEMRNNSKLSG

-1990 KGYED
+1990 KGYEN
-1995 TNFEN
+1995 TTFEN
-2000 NSFDVAVSNV
+2000 NSFDIAVSNV
-2010 PFGSYKVNDKEYNK
+2010 PFGSYKVNDKDYNN
-2024 QNMLIHDYFFS
+2024 QNMYIHDYFFA
-2035 KTLDKVRPGGII
+2035 KTLDKVRPGGIV

-2056 DKENSEVRKYL
+2056 DKESPEVRKYL

-2079 PNTAFKNNAGTEV
+2079 PNTAFKQNAGTEV
-2092 TSDIIFLQKREKPIS
+2092 TSDIIFLQKREKPVS

-2113 DWVFKDI
+2113 EWVFKDI
-2120 LDNGI
+2120 LENGI

-2137 ILGQMA
+2137 ILGEMV
-2143 EGNKMFGNG
+2143 EGNKLYGNQANA
-2152 TTCIPFDGADLK
+2152 TMCVPIEGADLK
-2164 EQLAAAIQNIKGKY
+2164 EQLAVAIQNIKGEY
-2178 NKTVKS
+2178 NEAVKLS
-2184 AERENASHADTVSCP
+2184 ERENASHLDTVPCP
-2199 PDAPKYSYVISD
+2199 PDAPKYGYVISD
-2211 DKLYYHKAGDTMEL
+2211 DTLYYHEAGDTMER
-2225 VDTKDTDR
+2225 VNDEKNIDR
-2233 IKAMTQLRDGVHE
+2233 IKAMTQLRDSVHE

-2276 FVDRFGRIGQAENKK
+2276 FVELFGRIGQAENKK

-2374 KIYQNPQINMR
+2374 KIYQNPQKNMR

-2548 ELKKK
+2548 ELKNK

-2939 ATKMQAKMIK
+2939 ATKMQSKMIK
-2949 NLGER
+2949 DLGER

-3104 SAVMALSGKITEIP
+3104 SAVIASNGKISEVSEEI
-3118 EEMWTKLHHSPT
+3118 WSKLHHSPT
-3130 ETFESER
+3130 EAFESER

-3149 VAKGVPEKE
+3149 MAKGVPEKE

-3190 QKCGAGMNAQE
+3190 AKCGAGMNAQE

-3385 AIRQAILDNK
+3385 AIRQAVLDNK

-3497 KEKRLEEVNA
+3497 KEKRLVEVNA
-3507 QLASI
+3507 QLAST

-3622 ALETMFPNI
+3622 VLETMFVNI

>member
-30 ADFLD
+30 ANFLD

-111 IMYSGIVEGKKGR
+111 IMYSGIVEGEKGR
-124 ITVGGSELEALVK
+124 ITVGGSEIEALVK
-137 GYIELERNGSA
+137 GYIEQERNGYAKVSF
-148 EIAYEIALTS
+148 EISLTS
-158 DAYDDIYY
+158 DAFDEIYY
-166 ICDQNGNAY
+166 LSDKSGNAY
-175 YDEDGFAPTFNHV
+175 YDTDGVVPTFNYV
-188 DDAER
+188 DDAAE
-193 YAQIHHIPITVDE
+193 YAKAHNISISTDEAQI
-206 TLMNHWREIEHTD
+206 NQWREIERAD

-225 SELVSAFP
+225 AKLVTSFP
-233 KSGEEYPDHFLYNAE
+233 RMGNDYPDHFTYNSD
-248 GKSFQ
+248 GNSFE

-266 EFVQKNI
+266 EFVCKAI
-273 YEQDIIAAYNAKLTS
+273 YEQDIIAAYNAKIS
-288 PDEATG
+288 AADETTG

-308 TVISSDTEAFTAMAK
+308 YIISSDTEAFTSAARN
-323 EYINRPT
+323 YINKPENT
-330 GTIELY
+330 LEFY
-336 GIVENGTNISS
+336 GIAENSSNITAV
-347 IDMLISALEENCPAV
+347 DRLISALEEKSSAV
-362 LSEKE
+362 RSAEE
-367 KTEDIVITENSD
+367 SRNNSVINEQSD
-379 ELIIDGYEGTW
+379 NIAIEGHIGTW
-390 YVVDTETV
+390 YVIDSDII
-398 DGKELFL
+398 DGKKMYL
-405 LENEEYGDE
+405 LENEIYGDE
-414 TFGIIIDKDR
+414 SACIIVDEYK
-424 NVLVGE
+424 NVIMADV
-430 AWNGFSDYHEKYDNI
+430 WNGFEEYYDKNSPVGNIVHDDNLSLSERLYNIASQELEEYENSLDTAEKAKAAAYELTVKRDILAYIEFDLSSDIADPDVQSAIENLIKTGSPLSVYYNEWLKNEYDNRMEAVRMTAADVHRTEIQHKEERTTEFPAATPSKIALI
-445 TLEEKLANKVGDEWK
+445 TVHQYDSQYTKSIEYLSLSDAIRQMNELKYTAFSEMGEQISAPRAAEIEQGNDKWVYSLEFDLDYNTVRIYTSTDDYINIGIEEALSIVSNHSEEEIISELKKVAEKEEKQALERSVEEGIIGSMGYSIDEMDK
-460 AFLDDMKKESPA
+460 AFEAENSRTDYGNKLA
-472 VLIESAY
+472 
-479 EISTKDNIQTY
+479 DNGVFIG
-490 ITEENLDLSEKQI
+490 NSEKEI
-503 NALLSSKN
+503 ENSPVGN
-511 TLADLYDDWSSDEYL
+511 YDEELKKAAEYL
-526 NSYSDVAELLKIT
+526 KAYNEREFDISPDDEPFTADNLNHIGLGYTELGDN
-539 AVKLS
+539 A
-544 EAIDRENL
+544 D
-552 MLFRKENREC
+552 
-562 ANMIDAMAAK
+562 
-572 HYENNSFKAEAAL
+572 
-585 DELLE
+585 
-590 KYSFERIQTIAA
+590 YSFE
-602 ANVVELYDRLQDR
+602 V
-615 RISEENYNWGKSVLN
+615 
-630 ALPDNYRVEMQPVGS
+630 
-645 NRLTMHTGLIDLLAN
+645 
-660 RVREYEARS
+660 
-669 IEKDQPAPER
+669 
-679 TAEDISIGDRYRY
+679 
-692 KGADVEVVSINGIY
+692 
-706 LNDVGISKTE
+706 
-716 RMGNS
+716 
-721 EYAVTSN
+721 
-728 VDKYELHRNGQY
+728 
-740 LGNGEKAVVS
+740 
-750 ELDMAKK
+750 
-757 YIGDYLDSE
+757 
-766 FSSEAD
+766 
-772 FSDMKHIAIGYTEI
+772 
-786 GSEEQGDHSLQ
+786 
-797 MEADLESFSVSYFI
+797 EADLEKYEVRYF
-811 DDELAKTEHY
+811 
-821 DSLEQMN
+821 
-828 RDHLSV
+828 
-834 LNFEDML
+834 
-841 HVGTTELDRIL
+841 
-852 EEKEKNV
+852 
-859 PVTAVLAVSQYDT
+859 
-872 SRYYIANDITEEAVR
+872 
-887 NAIANSDK
+887 
-895 LFMDLCALGGT
+895 
-906 QITEAEFAQYSQT
+906 
-919 EGVAAFDVN
+919 
-928 IDEQTMHV
+928 
-936 YGAENPIVSFKEI
+936 
-949 RGIDEIADALDLE
+949 
-962 NITLT
+962 
-967 FSVVTIDDEE
+967 
-977 PFVVGNYVGRYDIT
+977 
-991 ALDEYQ
+991 LDEKLVK
-997 EYIERTGKQFADVNV
+997 T
-1012 EFYQIGGDS
+1012 
-1021 ESVSADDKECAYI
+1021 DKY
-1034 SEHLQE
+1034 
-1040 VMAHSDALCLESESY
+1040 
-1055 SVETPQELLDEE
+1055 
-1067 VPEQEEVFEHESE
+1067 
-1080 IEWTPIP
+1080 
-1087 ETADDNGSPTS
+1087 
-1098 YATKY
+1098 
-1103 NDETFWISQN
+1103 
-1113 PDGKFDI
+1113 
-1120 EEKDTQGNFSSINDD
+1120 
-1135 FSGFMRR
+1135 
-1142 GEAEQYFE
+1142 
-1150 KNIGEYIAERD
+1150 
-1161 EKILDAIVGSIS
+1161 
-1173 EPTSEQREE
+1173 
-1182 ITRKNNTLNSFFNNN
+1182 
-1197 PLAVFREIV
+1197 
-1206 KSAGLE
+1206 
-1212 PTEDISIGDTKEIFN
+1212 N
-1227 SLKSVDISLMGY
+1227 SLKEMNEQELSN
-1239 TYGLEFEPHDDRLS
+1239 LEFDYF
-1253 VTDTAS
+1253 V
-1259 GRKSEFLWGHAKE
+1259 SEG
-1272 LMYLIANE
+1272 NE
-1280 NNVSRENLLHNEVM
+1280 MLDKM
-1294 RGTGFVDGK
+1294 
-1303 FRVEDF
+1303 
-1309 YKTNPEK
+1309 
-1316 KDFIDF
+1316 
-1322 LKKEYG
+1322 
-1328 IGGHS
+1328 
-1333 GDGPVKFADHDSKGI
+1333 I
-1348 EITLTTGKE
+1348 E
-1357 NFTWNEVAKVISDLM
+1357 S
-1372 DKGEYITQKDIDNRI
+1372 
-1387 RRAKLTI
+1387 
-1394 DNANEHTDF
+1394 
-1403 TSLVHAHEILQK
+1403 
-1415 YGIEDPTQDN
+1415 
-1425 EYKIYQLKNSPENHA
+1425 
-1440 IRFEG
+1440 
-1445 YSLAEKHGEPAKPE
+1445 
-1459 NYDLVYT
+1459 
-1466 GSLDEFKDENKL
+1466 
-1478 EAIYTKFNLDRPE
+1478 
-1491 DFKGHSLSVS
+1491 
-1501 DIIVMNN
+1501 
-1508 EANYVD
+1508 
-1514 SYGFV
+1514 
-1519 DVSDKF
+1519 
-1525 MGKEKEQINL
+1525 
-1535 NDYEKIS
+1535 
-1542 LVRRTEWNDRDL
+1542 
-1554 SDAENPAFEEITA
+1554 
-1567 SYTPDEDGSFTKY
+1567 
-1580 AFNRTNSISVDEW
+1580 
-1593 EDENSVS
+1593 
-1600 AEDMLVDI
+1600 
-1608 EAHLKNMRSGVSS
+1608 
-1621 SEYYIELIDH
+1621 
-1631 DGNTRRL
+1631 
-1638 ENNYF
+1638 
-1643 TFIHGEM
+1643 GEM
-1650 AGIVEKSDSPEG
+1650 IIPDVKKTDVQ
-1662 KSAIKSKYTIT
+1662 KIT
-1673 NEKNSYMIVD
+1673 NEKSSYMIVD
-1683 DVRHAIDE
+1683 DVRHAINE
-1691 LSNGSDDEYD
+1691 LYNGTAAEAYD
-1701 WTAFLTAYKSVME
+1701 WENYHSAFMSVLN
-1714 ANVQSDIALPLYK
+1714 ANVHNDISLPLYK
-1727 SGADKI
+1727 SAAEKI
-1733 LSKANSNDTETISKS
+1733 LLAAQADLGMITDNEYK
-1748 DYQNALA
+1748 NALS
-1755 CLDMVLKNGHLLKNP
+1755 CLDMVLKNGQMLENP
-1770 EEKEIEQFS
+1770 KEQEIEQFS
-1779 FFSPRSNYISTD
+1779 FFSAKNHYVSMDEINPSKHRDAENDNSPKPENKESTALKSDYTINESNYGD
-1791 EIKPI
+1791 
-1796 NVSHKNTEKEN
+1796 
-1807 PITSKQDSITF
+1807 F
-1818 SRPDSVNFTITES
+1818 
-1831 TFSNLGG
+1831 GG

-1847 AAIRLLKQIEGEKR
+1847 AAIRLLKQVESEKR
-1861 SATPDEQQIL
+1861 SATPEEQQIL

-1886 SKTDWSK
+1886 SKNDWSN
-1893 EYAELKTLLTPE
+1893 EYAKLKRLLTPE
-1905 EYSSARSSTLNAHY
+1905 EYASARASTLNAHF
-1919 TSYTIIS
+1919 TSYTVIN
-1926 SIYSALGNMGFKG
+1926 SIYSALENMGFNG

-1955 MPEEMRNNSQLSG
+1955 MPEEMRNNSKLSG

-2010 PFGSYKVNDKEYNK
+2010 PFGSYKVNDKDYNN
-2024 QNMLIHDYFFS
+2024 QNMYIHDYFFA
-2035 KTLDKVRPGGII
+2035 KTLDKVRPGGIV

-2056 DKENSEVRKYL
+2056 DKESPEVRKYL

-2079 PNTAFKNNAGTEV
+2079 PNTAFKQNAGTEV
-2092 TSDIIFLQKREKPIS
+2092 TSDIIFLQKREKPVS

-2113 DWVFKDI
+2113 EWVFKDI
-2120 LDNGI
+2120 LENGI

-2137 ILGQMA
+2137 ILGEMV
-2143 EGNKMFGNG
+2143 EGNKLYGNQANA
-2152 TTCIPFDGADLK
+2152 TMCVPIEGADLK
-2164 EQLAAAIQNIKGKY
+2164 EQLAVAIQNIKGEY
-2178 NKTVKS
+2178 NEAVKLS
-2184 AERENASHADTVSCP
+2184 ERENASHLDTVPCP
-2199 PDAPKYSYVISD
+2199 PDAPKYGYVISD
-2211 DKLYYHKAGDTMEL
+2211 DTLYYHEAEDTMER
-2225 VDTKDTDR
+2225 VNDEKNIDR
-2233 IKAMTQLRDGVHE
+2233 IKAMTQLRDSVHE
-2246 LLDLQINNYNGEN
+2246 LLDLQINNYNGDN
-2259 EVKISDA
+2259 EVKISEA

-2276 FVDRFGRIGQAENKK
+2276 FVELFGRIGQAENKK

-2374 KIYQNPQINMR
+2374 KIYQNPQKNMR

-2415 LRAVMPQRIEA
+2415 LRTVMPQRIEA

-2954 AKLIRAGAVDPTE
+2954 AKLIRAGTVDPTE

-3104 SAVMALSGKITEIP
+3104 SAVMASNGKISEIP

-3338 KETYIDKLKKD
+3338 KEIYIDKLKKD

-3532 ALQYSKEFHCKYEAG
+3532 ALQYSKEFYCKYEAE
-3547 EGIEPLCIERNGDV
+3547 EGIEPLYIERNGDV

-3571 GDLMYDPAIEFYF
+3571 GDLMYDPAIEFSF
-3584 DSKNQK
+3584 DSENQK
-3590 AEALSYELSGMGM
+3590 ADALSYELSGMGM

-3613 NEKADVEEM
+3613 NDKADVEEM
-3622 ALETMFPNI
+3622 VLETMFVNI
-3631 KDYDYKLVETNIDTE
+3631 KDYDYKLIETNIDTE

-3654 DKKEINR
+3654 DKKDRLSSQVQQNQ

>member
-30 ADFLD
+30 ADFLE

-45 SEYKSTITVSGD
+45 NEYKSTITVSGE
-57 ENFKRASEILDKIKA
+57 ENFKRASEILDRIKS

-85 YIRDKRIISMDA
+85 YIKDKRIIPIDA
-97 DVVDKIAARLDSEH
+97 DIVDKIAARLDSEH
-111 IMYSGIVEGKKGR
+111 IMYSGIVEGEKGR
-124 ITVGGSELEALVK
+124 ITVSGSEIEALVK
-137 GYIELERNGSA
+137 GYIEQERNGYAKVSF
-148 EIAYEIALTS
+148 EISLTS
-158 DAYDDIYY
+158 DAFDEIYY
-166 ICDQNGNAY
+166 LSDKSGNAY
-175 YDEDGFAPTFNHV
+175 YDADGVVPTFNHV
-188 DDAER
+188 DDAAE
-193 YAQIHHIPITVDE
+193 YAKAHNISISTDEAQI
-206 TLMNHWREIEHTD
+206 NQWREIERAD

-225 SELVSAFP
+225 AELVTLFP
-233 KSGEEYPDHFLYNAE
+233 RMGNDYPDHFTYNSD
-248 GKSFQ
+248 GNSFE

-266 EFVQKNI
+266 EFVCKAI
-273 YEQDIIAAYNAKLTS
+273 YEQDIIAAYNAKIS
-288 PDEATG
+288 AADETTG

-302 FSSCEE
+302 FNSCEE
-308 TVISSDTEAFTAMAK
+308 YIISSDTEAFTSAARN
-323 EYINRPT
+323 YINKPENT
-330 GTIELY
+330 LEFY
-336 GIVENGTNISS
+336 GIAENSSNI
-347 IDMLISALEENCPAV
+347 IDVDRLISALEEKSPAV
-362 LSEKE
+362 RSSEEEKANIIHNSFEVIINAHDFSKEAIKFLRRTERFMVKDNIFMVDENIIKQKFHIMYGDVSRATKRLFGVKFKDVLDELNLVIKQNTQLSVKKPNVFEEYYDNNSPVGNIVHDDNLSLSERLYNIAKQELEEYESSLDTAEKAKAAAYELTVKRDILAYIEYDLSSDIADPDVQSAIESLIKTGSPLSVYYNEWLKNEYDNRMEAVRMTAADVHRTEVQHIQKNMTKVLENKLPDGMAVFKPDVSIAIENSSTSIHAAFEEINKNHEFSSVAVQFLNRAEKIMMVNNFSSIDDVFSSAAIQNTFGSRERIDVALFDGKLSEIEDELKRYIFADTPSKIAIITVHQYDSQYTKSIENLSLSDAIRQMNDVKYTAFSEMGEQISTPRAAEIEQGNDKWAYSLDFDLDYNTVRIYTSTDDYINIGIEEALGVVSNHSEEEIISELKKVAEKKEKQALERSVEEGIIGSMGYSIDEMDKAFEAENSRTDYGNKLADNGVFIGNSEKE
-367 KTEDIVITENSD
+367 IENSPVGNYD
-379 ELIIDGYEGTW
+379 E
-390 YVVDTETV
+390 
-398 DGKELFL
+398 ELKKAAEYL
-405 LENEEYGDE
+405 KAYNEREFDISPDDE
-414 TFGIIIDKDR
+414 PFTAD
-424 NVLVGE
+424 
-430 AWNGFSDYHEKYDNI
+430 
-445 TLEEKLANKVGDEWK
+445 
-460 AFLDDMKKESPA
+460 
-472 VLIESAY
+472 
-479 EISTKDNIQTY
+479 
-490 ITEENLDLSEKQI
+490 NLDHIGLGYTELGD
-503 NALLSSKN
+503 NA
-511 TLADLYDDWSSDEYL
+511 D
-526 NSYSDVAELLKIT
+526 
-539 AVKLS
+539 
-544 EAIDRENL
+544 
-552 MLFRKENREC
+552 
-562 ANMIDAMAAK
+562 
-572 HYENNSFKAEAAL
+572 
-585 DELLE
+585 
-590 KYSFERIQTIAA
+590 YSFE
-602 ANVVELYDRLQDR
+602 V
-615 RISEENYNWGKSVLN
+615 
-630 ALPDNYRVEMQPVGS
+630 
-645 NRLTMHTGLIDLLAN
+645 
-660 RVREYEARS
+660 
-669 IEKDQPAPER
+669 
-679 TAEDISIGDRYRY
+679 
-692 KGADVEVVSINGIY
+692 
-706 LNDVGISKTE
+706 
-716 RMGNS
+716 
-721 EYAVTSN
+721 
-728 VDKYELHRNGQY
+728 
-740 LGNGEKAVVS
+740 
-750 ELDMAKK
+750 
-757 YIGDYLDSE
+757 
-766 FSSEAD
+766 
-772 FSDMKHIAIGYTEI
+772 
-786 GSEEQGDHSLQ
+786 
-797 MEADLESFSVSYFI
+797 EADLEKYEVRYF
-811 DDELAKTEHY
+811 
-821 DSLEQMN
+821 
-828 RDHLSV
+828 
-834 LNFEDML
+834 
-841 HVGTTELDRIL
+841 
-852 EEKEKNV
+852 
-859 PVTAVLAVSQYDT
+859 
-872 SRYYIANDITEEAVR
+872 
-887 NAIANSDK
+887 
-895 LFMDLCALGGT
+895 
-906 QITEAEFAQYSQT
+906 
-919 EGVAAFDVN
+919 
-928 IDEQTMHV
+928 
-936 YGAENPIVSFKEI
+936 
-949 RGIDEIADALDLE
+949 
-962 NITLT
+962 
-967 FSVVTIDDEE
+967 
-977 PFVVGNYVGRYDIT
+977 
-991 ALDEYQ
+991 LDEKLVK
-997 EYIERTGKQFADVNV
+997 T
-1012 EFYQIGGDS
+1012 
-1021 ESVSADDKECAYI
+1021 DKY
-1034 SEHLQE
+1034 
-1040 VMAHSDALCLESESY
+1040 
-1055 SVETPQELLDEE
+1055 
-1067 VPEQEEVFEHESE
+1067 
-1080 IEWTPIP
+1080 
-1087 ETADDNGSPTS
+1087 
-1098 YATKY
+1098 
-1103 NDETFWISQN
+1103 
-1113 PDGKFDI
+1113 
-1120 EEKDTQGNFSSINDD
+1120 
-1135 FSGFMRR
+1135 
-1142 GEAEQYFE
+1142 
-1150 KNIGEYIAERD
+1150 
-1161 EKILDAIVGSIS
+1161 
-1173 EPTSEQREE
+1173 
-1182 ITRKNNTLNSFFNNN
+1182 
-1197 PLAVFREIV
+1197 
-1206 KSAGLE
+1206 
-1212 PTEDISIGDTKEIFN
+1212 N
-1227 SLKSVDISLMGY
+1227 SLKEMNEQELSN
-1239 TYGLEFEPHDDRLS
+1239 LEFDYF
-1253 VTDTAS
+1253 V
-1259 GRKSEFLWGHAKE
+1259 SEG
-1272 LMYLIANE
+1272 NE
-1280 NNVSRENLLHNEVM
+1280 MLDKM
-1294 RGTGFVDGK
+1294 
-1303 FRVEDF
+1303 
-1309 YKTNPEK
+1309 
-1316 KDFIDF
+1316 
-1322 LKKEYG
+1322 
-1328 IGGHS
+1328 
-1333 GDGPVKFADHDSKGI
+1333 I
-1348 EITLTTGKE
+1348 E
-1357 NFTWNEVAKVISDLM
+1357 S
-1372 DKGEYITQKDIDNRI
+1372 
-1387 RRAKLTI
+1387 
-1394 DNANEHTDF
+1394 
-1403 TSLVHAHEILQK
+1403 
-1415 YGIEDPTQDN
+1415 
-1425 EYKIYQLKNSPENHA
+1425 
-1440 IRFEG
+1440 
-1445 YSLAEKHGEPAKPE
+1445 
-1459 NYDLVYT
+1459 
-1466 GSLDEFKDENKL
+1466 
-1478 EAIYTKFNLDRPE
+1478 
-1491 DFKGHSLSVS
+1491 
-1501 DIIVMNN
+1501 
-1508 EANYVD
+1508 
-1514 SYGFV
+1514 
-1519 DVSDKF
+1519 
-1525 MGKEKEQINL
+1525 
-1535 NDYEKIS
+1535 
-1542 LVRRTEWNDRDL
+1542 
-1554 SDAENPAFEEITA
+1554 
-1567 SYTPDEDGSFTKY
+1567 
-1580 AFNRTNSISVDEW
+1580 
-1593 EDENSVS
+1593 
-1600 AEDMLVDI
+1600 
-1608 EAHLKNMRSGVSS
+1608 
-1621 SEYYIELIDH
+1621 
-1631 DGNTRRL
+1631 
-1638 ENNYF
+1638 
-1643 TFIHGEM
+1643 GEM
-1650 AGIVEKSDSPEG
+1650 IIPDVKKTDVQ
-1662 KSAIKSKYTIT
+1662 KIT

-1683 DVRHAIDE
+1683 DVRHAINE
-1691 LSNGSDDEYD
+1691 LYNGTAAEAYD
-1701 WTAFLTAYKSVME
+1701 WENYHSAFMSVLN
-1714 ANVQSDIALPLYK
+1714 ANVHNDISLPLYK
-1727 SGADKI
+1727 SAAEKI
-1733 LSKANSNDTETISKS
+1733 LLAAQADLGMITDNEYK
-1748 DYQNALA
+1748 NALS
-1755 CLDMVLKNGHLLKNP
+1755 CLDMVLKNGQMLENP
-1770 EEKEIEQFS
+1770 KEQEIEQFS
-1779 FFSPRSNYISTD
+1779 FFSAKNHYVSMDEINPSKHRDAENDNSPKPENKESTALKSDYTINESNYGD
-1791 EIKPI
+1791 
-1796 NVSHKNTEKEN
+1796 
-1807 PITSKQDSITF
+1807 F
-1818 SRPDSVNFTITES
+1818 
-1831 TFSNLGG
+1831 GG

-1847 AAIRLLKQIEGEKR
+1847 AAIRLLKQVESEKR
-1861 SATPDEQQIL
+1861 SATPEEQQIL

-1886 SKTDWSK
+1886 SKNDWSN
-1893 EYAELKTLLTPE
+1893 EYAELKRLLTPE
-1905 EYSSARSSTLNAHY
+1905 EYASARASTLNAHF
-1919 TSYTIIS
+1919 TSYTVIN
-1926 SIYSALGNMGFKG
+1926 SIYFALENMGFNG

-1955 MPEEMRNNSQLSG
+1955 MPEEMRNNSKLSG

-1977 IAKLLY
+1977 IANLLY

-1990 KGYED
+1990 KGYEN
-1995 TNFEN
+1995 TTFEN
-2000 NSFDVAVSNV
+2000 NSFDIAVSNV
-2010 PFGSYKVNDKEYNK
+2010 PFGSYKVNDKDYNN
-2024 QNMLIHDYFFS
+2024 QNMYIHDYFFA
-2035 KTLDKVRPGGII
+2035 KTLDKVRPGGIV

-2056 DKENSEVRKYL
+2056 DKESPEVRKYL

-2079 PNTAFKNNAGTEV
+2079 PNTAFKQNAGTEV
-2092 TSDIIFLQKREKPIS
+2092 TSDIIFLQKRENPVS

-2113 DWVFKDI
+2113 EWVFKDI
-2120 LDNGI
+2120 LENGI

-2137 ILGQMA
+2137 ILGEMV
-2143 EGNKMFGNG
+2143 EGNKLYGNQANA
-2152 TTCIPFDGADLK
+2152 TMCVPIEGADLK
-2164 EQLAAAIQNIKGKY
+2164 EQLAVAIQNIKGEY
-2178 NKTVKS
+2178 NEAVKLS
-2184 AERENASHADTVSCP
+2184 ERENASHLDTVPCP
-2199 PDAPKYSYVISD
+2199 PDAPKYGYVISD
-2211 DKLYYHKAGDTMEL
+2211 DTLYYHEAEDTMER
-2225 VDTKDTDR
+2225 VNDEKNIDR
-2233 IKAMTQLRDGVHE
+2233 IKAMTQLRDSVHE
-2246 LLDLQINNYNGEN
+2246 LLDLQINNYNGDN
-2259 EVKISDA
+2259 EVKISEA

-2276 FVDRFGRIGQAENKK
+2276 FVELFGRIGQAENKK

-2374 KIYQNPQINMR
+2374 KIYQNPQKNMR

-2415 LRAVMPQRIEA
+2415 IRAVMPQRIEA

-2522 EIKDEKGRYVL
+2522 EVKDEKGRYVL

-2559 ATPERREKLT
+2559 ANPERREKLT

-2584 DGSHLNFVGM
+2584 DGSHLHFVGM

-2772 MLCFEQLG
+2772 MLNFEQLG

-2939 ATKMQAKMIK
+2939 ATKMQSKMIK

-2954 AKLIRAGAVDPTE
+2954 AKIIRAGAVDPTE

-3081 GGVFDGDIIM
+3081 GGVFDEDIIM
-3091 LHTVD
+3091 IHTVD

-3104 SAVMALSGKITEIP
+3104 SAVIASSGKISEIP
-3118 EEMWTKLHHSPT
+3118 EETWSKLHHSPT

-3338 KETYIDKLKKD
+3338 KEIYIDKLKKD

-3631 KDYDYKLVETNIDTE
+3631 KDYNYKLVDTDLDAE
-3646 IDEDERGE
+3646 IDENERCMAE
-3654 DKKEINR
+3654 KRMSI

>member
-111 IMYSGIVEGKKGR
+111 IMYSGIVEGEKGR
-124 ITVGGSELEALVK
+124 ITVSGSEIEALVK
-137 GYIELERNGSA
+137 GYIEQERNGYAKVSF
-148 EIAYEIALTS
+148 EISLTS
-158 DAYDDIYY
+158 DAFDEIYY
-166 ICDQNGNAY
+166 LSDKSGNAY
-175 YDEDGFAPTFNHV
+175 YDADGVVPTFNHV
-188 DDAER
+188 DDAAE
-193 YAQIHHIPITVDE
+193 YAKAHNISISTDEAQI
-206 TLMNHWREIEHTD
+206 NQWREIERAD

-225 SELVSAFP
+225 AELVTLFP
-233 KSGEEYPDHFLYNAE
+233 RMGNDYPDHFTYNSD
-248 GKSFQ
+248 GNSFE

-266 EFVQKNI
+266 EFVCKAI
-273 YEQDIIAAYNAKLTS
+273 YEQDIIAAYNAKIS
-288 PDEATG
+288 AADETTG

-302 FSSCEE
+302 FNSCEE
-308 TVISSDTEAFTAMAK
+308 YIISSDTEAFTSAARN
-323 EYINRPT
+323 YINKPENT
-330 GTIELY
+330 LEFY
-336 GIVENGTNISS
+336 GIAENSSNI
-347 IDMLISALEENCPAV
+347 IDVDRLISALEE
-362 LSEKE
+362 K
-367 KTEDIVITENSD
+367 
-379 ELIIDGYEGTW
+379 
-390 YVVDTETV
+390 
-398 DGKELFL
+398 
-405 LENEEYGDE
+405 
-414 TFGIIIDKDR
+414 
-424 NVLVGE
+424 
-430 AWNGFSDYHEKYDNI
+430 
-445 TLEEKLANKVGDEWK
+445 
-460 AFLDDMKKESPA
+460 SPA
-472 VLIESAY
+472 VRSSEEEKANIIHNSFEVIINAHDFSKEAIKFLRRTERFMVKDDIFMVDENIIKQKFHIMYGDVSRATKRLFGVKFKDVLDELNLVIKQNTQLSVKKPNVFEEYYDNNSPVGNIVHDDNLSLSERLYNIAKQELEEYESSLDTAEKAKAAAYELTVKRDILAYIEYDLSSDIADPDVQSAIESLIKTGSPLSVYYNEWLKNEYDNRMEAVRMTAADVHRTEVQHIQKNMTKVLENKLPDGMAVFKPDVSIAIENSSTSIHAAFE
-479 EISTKDNIQTY
+479 EINKNHEFSSVAVQFLNRAEKIMMVNNFSSIDDVFSSAAIQ
-490 ITEENLDLSEKQI
+490 
-503 NALLSSKN
+503 N
-511 TLADLYDDWSSDEYL
+511 TFGSRERI
-526 NSYSDVAELLKIT
+526 DVALFDG
-539 AVKLS
+539 KLS
-544 EAIDRENL
+544 EIEDELKRYIFADTPSKIAIITVHQYDSQYTKSIENL
-552 MLFRKENREC
+552 SLSDAIRQMNDVKYTAFSEMGEQISTPRAAEIEQGNDKWAYSLDFDLDYNTVRIYTSTDDYINIGIEEALGVVSNHSEEEIISELKKIAEKKEKQALERSVEEGVIGSLGYSIDEMDKAFEAENSRTDYGNKLADNGVFIGNSEKGIENSPEGNYDEELKKAAEYLKAYNEREFDISPDDEPFT
-562 ANMIDAMAAK
+562 ADN
-572 HYENNSFKAEAAL
+572 L
-585 DELLE
+585 DHIGLGYTELGDNAD
-590 KYSFERIQTIAA
+590 YSFE
-602 ANVVELYDRLQDR
+602 V
-615 RISEENYNWGKSVLN
+615 
-630 ALPDNYRVEMQPVGS
+630 
-645 NRLTMHTGLIDLLAN
+645 
-660 RVREYEARS
+660 
-669 IEKDQPAPER
+669 
-679 TAEDISIGDRYRY
+679 
-692 KGADVEVVSINGIY
+692 
-706 LNDVGISKTE
+706 
-716 RMGNS
+716 
-721 EYAVTSN
+721 
-728 VDKYELHRNGQY
+728 
-740 LGNGEKAVVS
+740 
-750 ELDMAKK
+750 
-757 YIGDYLDSE
+757 
-766 FSSEAD
+766 
-772 FSDMKHIAIGYTEI
+772 
-786 GSEEQGDHSLQ
+786 
-797 MEADLESFSVSYFI
+797 EADLEKYEVRYF
-811 DDELAKTEHY
+811 
-821 DSLEQMN
+821 
-828 RDHLSV
+828 
-834 LNFEDML
+834 
-841 HVGTTELDRIL
+841 
-852 EEKEKNV
+852 
-859 PVTAVLAVSQYDT
+859 
-872 SRYYIANDITEEAVR
+872 
-887 NAIANSDK
+887 
-895 LFMDLCALGGT
+895 
-906 QITEAEFAQYSQT
+906 
-919 EGVAAFDVN
+919 
-928 IDEQTMHV
+928 
-936 YGAENPIVSFKEI
+936 
-949 RGIDEIADALDLE
+949 
-962 NITLT
+962 
-967 FSVVTIDDEE
+967 
-977 PFVVGNYVGRYDIT
+977 
-991 ALDEYQ
+991 LDEKLVK
-997 EYIERTGKQFADVNV
+997 T
-1012 EFYQIGGDS
+1012 
-1021 ESVSADDKECAYI
+1021 DKY
-1034 SEHLQE
+1034 
-1040 VMAHSDALCLESESY
+1040 
-1055 SVETPQELLDEE
+1055 
-1067 VPEQEEVFEHESE
+1067 
-1080 IEWTPIP
+1080 
-1087 ETADDNGSPTS
+1087 
-1098 YATKY
+1098 
-1103 NDETFWISQN
+1103 
-1113 PDGKFDI
+1113 
-1120 EEKDTQGNFSSINDD
+1120 
-1135 FSGFMRR
+1135 
-1142 GEAEQYFE
+1142 
-1150 KNIGEYIAERD
+1150 
-1161 EKILDAIVGSIS
+1161 
-1173 EPTSEQREE
+1173 
-1182 ITRKNNTLNSFFNNN
+1182 
-1197 PLAVFREIV
+1197 
-1206 KSAGLE
+1206 
-1212 PTEDISIGDTKEIFN
+1212 N
-1227 SLKSVDISLMGY
+1227 SLKEMNEQELSN
-1239 TYGLEFEPHDDRLS
+1239 LEFDYF
-1253 VTDTAS
+1253 V
-1259 GRKSEFLWGHAKE
+1259 SEG
-1272 LMYLIANE
+1272 NE
-1280 NNVSRENLLHNEVM
+1280 MLDKM
-1294 RGTGFVDGK
+1294 
-1303 FRVEDF
+1303 
-1309 YKTNPEK
+1309 
-1316 KDFIDF
+1316 
-1322 LKKEYG
+1322 
-1328 IGGHS
+1328 
-1333 GDGPVKFADHDSKGI
+1333 I
-1348 EITLTTGKE
+1348 E
-1357 NFTWNEVAKVISDLM
+1357 S
-1372 DKGEYITQKDIDNRI
+1372 
-1387 RRAKLTI
+1387 
-1394 DNANEHTDF
+1394 
-1403 TSLVHAHEILQK
+1403 
-1415 YGIEDPTQDN
+1415 
-1425 EYKIYQLKNSPENHA
+1425 
-1440 IRFEG
+1440 
-1445 YSLAEKHGEPAKPE
+1445 
-1459 NYDLVYT
+1459 
-1466 GSLDEFKDENKL
+1466 
-1478 EAIYTKFNLDRPE
+1478 
-1491 DFKGHSLSVS
+1491 
-1501 DIIVMNN
+1501 
-1508 EANYVD
+1508 
-1514 SYGFV
+1514 
-1519 DVSDKF
+1519 
-1525 MGKEKEQINL
+1525 
-1535 NDYEKIS
+1535 
-1542 LVRRTEWNDRDL
+1542 
-1554 SDAENPAFEEITA
+1554 
-1567 SYTPDEDGSFTKY
+1567 
-1580 AFNRTNSISVDEW
+1580 
-1593 EDENSVS
+1593 
-1600 AEDMLVDI
+1600 
-1608 EAHLKNMRSGVSS
+1608 
-1621 SEYYIELIDH
+1621 
-1631 DGNTRRL
+1631 
-1638 ENNYF
+1638 
-1643 TFIHGEM
+1643 GEM
-1650 AGIVEKSDSPEG
+1650 IIPDVKKSDVQ
-1662 KSAIKSKYTIT
+1662 KIT

-1807 PITSKQDSITF
+1807 PITTKQDSITF
-1818 SRPDSVNFTITES
+1818 SQPDSVNFTITES

-1893 EYAELKTLLTPE
+1893 EYTELKTLLTPE

-1926 SIYSALGNMGFKG
+1926 SIYSALDNMGFKG

-2246 LLDLQINNYNGEN
+2246 LLDLQINNYNGKN

-2374 KIYQNPQINMR
+2374 KIYQNPQKNMR

-2432 LGSAWIDPEYI
+2432 LGSAWIEPEYI

-2449 TLKPDFQTRNSIEVI
+2449 TLKPDFQTRNSIEMI

-3063 DKIFKKLTGSKPP
+3063 DKIFKKLTGNKPP

-3104 SAVMALSGKITEIP
+3104 SAVMASNGKISEIP

-3497 KEKRLEEVNA
+3497 KEKRLVEVNA
-3507 QLASI
+3507 QLAST

-3603 YQDFRDGNLP
+3603 YQDFRNGNLP

-3631 KDYDYKLVETNIDTE
+3631 KDYNYELVETNIDTE

>member
-111 IMYSGIVEGKKGR
+111 IMYSGIVEGEKGR
-124 ITVGGSELEALVK
+124 ITVSGSEIEALVK
-137 GYIELERNGSA
+137 GYIEQERNGYAKVSF
-148 EIAYEIALTS
+148 EISLTS
-158 DAYDDIYY
+158 DAFDEIYY
-166 ICDQNGNAY
+166 LSDKSGNAY
-175 YDEDGFAPTFNHV
+175 YDADGVVPTFNHV
-188 DDAER
+188 DDAAE
-193 YAQIHHIPITVDE
+193 YAKAHNISISTDEAQI
-206 TLMNHWREIEHTD
+206 NQWREIERAD

-225 SELVSAFP
+225 AELVTLFP
-233 KSGEEYPDHFLYNAE
+233 RMGNDYPDHFTYNSD
-248 GKSFQ
+248 GNSFE

-266 EFVQKNI
+266 EFVCKAI
-273 YEQDIIAAYNAKLTS
+273 YEQDIIAAYNAKIS
-288 PDEATG
+288 AADETTG

-308 TVISSDTEAFTAMAK
+308 TVISSDTEAFTAIAK
-323 EYINRPT
+323 EYINKPT

-362 LSEKE
+362 HSEKE

-379 ELIIDGYEGTW
+379 EIIIDGYEGTW

-490 ITEENLDLSEKQI
+490 ITEENLDLTEKRI
-503 NALLSSKN
+503 SALLSRDN
-511 TLADLYDDWSSDEYL
+511 ILEELYEEWNHNEFL
-526 NSYSDVAELLKIT
+526 NSYSDVEELLKLT
-539 AVKLS
+539 ADKIN
-544 EAIDRENL
+544 EAIDRENIA
-552 MLFRKENREC
+552 LFRKENLAC
-562 ANMIDAMAAK
+562 AHDIDAFLSK
-572 HYENNSFKAEAAL
+572 HYNNNTLDSIGAL
-585 DELLE
+585 TELLE
-590 KYSFERIQTIAA
+590 RYSLKRIQVVVA
-602 ANVVELYDRLQDR
+602 ANLYKKDFDG
-615 RISEENYNWGKSVLN
+615 RISKENYNWGNEIIGKLADNMRMGINANYLTTHPGLLN
-630 ALPDNYRVEMQPVGS
+630 LF
-645 NRLTMHTGLIDLLAN
+645 AN
-660 RVREYEARS
+660 TVREYEAKS
-669 IEKDQPAPER
+669 IEKEQPAPER
-679 TAEDISIGDRYRY
+679 NAEDIAIGDRYRY
-692 KGADVEVVSINGIY
+692 KGADVEVVSMNGIY
-706 LNDVGISKTE
+706 PNDVGISKNE

-728 VDKYELHRNGQY
+728 VDKYELHRNGIY
-740 LGNGEKAVVS
+740 LGNVEKTVVS
-750 ELDMAKK
+750 ELDIAKK
-757 YIGDYLDSE
+757 YIEDFHIREYGDEST
-766 FSSEAD
+766 D
-772 FSDMKHIAIGYTEI
+772 FSDLSNIGLVYTTL
-786 GSEEQGDHSLQ
+786 GDEGEHEFQVTANLVDQ
-797 MEADLESFSVSYFI
+797 SVSYSI
-811 DDELAKTEHY
+811 DGEIVRTDIY
-821 DSLEQMN
+821 DSLADMIEK
-828 RDHLSV
+828 DLSF
-834 LNFEDML
+834 LDFDYFQ
-841 HVGTTELDRIL
+841 TEGYKEL
-852 EEKEKNV
+852 EKKYSQKEEVK
-859 PVTAVLAVSQYDT
+859 AVLAVSQYDT
-872 SRYYIANDITEEAVR
+872 DKYYIANDITEEAVR

-895 LFMDLCALGGT
+895 LFMELCALGGT
-906 QITEAEFAQYSQT
+906 QITEVEFAQYSQT
-919 EGVAAFDVN
+919 EGIAAIDVN
-928 IDEQTMHV
+928 INEQTMHI
-936 YGAENPIVSFKEI
+936 YGADEPIVYFKEI
-949 RGIDEIADALDLE
+949 KGIDEISDALDLE
-962 NITLT
+962 N
-967 FSVVTIDDEE
+967 
-977 PFVVGNYVGRYDIT
+977 
-991 ALDEYQ
+991 
-997 EYIERTGKQFADVNV
+997 NV
-1012 EFYQIGGDS
+1012 
-1021 ESVSADDKECAYI
+1021 
-1034 SEHLQE
+1034 
-1040 VMAHSDALCLESESY
+1040 
-1055 SVETPQELLDEE
+1055 
-1067 VPEQEEVFEHESE
+1067 
-1080 IEWTPIP
+1080 
-1087 ETADDNGSPTS
+1087 
-1098 YATKY
+1098 
-1103 NDETFWISQN
+1103 
-1113 PDGKFDI
+1113 
-1120 EEKDTQGNFSSINDD
+1120 
-1135 FSGFMRR
+1135 
-1142 GEAEQYFE
+1142 
-1150 KNIGEYIAERD
+1150 
-1161 EKILDAIVGSIS
+1161 VGSIS
-1173 EPTSEQREE
+1173 DPTPEQREE

-1227 SLKSVDISLMGY
+1227 SLKSVDISIMGY
-1239 TYGLEFEPHDDRLS
+1239 TYSLEFEPHDDRLS
-1253 VTDTAS
+1253 VTNRAS
-1259 GRKSEFLWGHAKE
+1259 GRTSEFLLGHVKE

-1280 NNVSRENLLHNEVM
+1280 NNISRENLMHNEVM
-1294 RGTGFVDGK
+1294 RGTGFEDGK
-1303 FRVEDF
+1303 FRVADF
-1309 YKTNPEK
+1309 YQANPSK
-1316 KDFIDF
+1316 KDFADF
-1322 LKKEYG
+1322 LKNEYG

-1357 NFTWNEVAKVISDLM
+1357 NFTWNDVAKIISELIE
-1372 DKGEYITQKDIDNRI
+1372 KGEYITQKDIDDRI

-1403 TSLVHAHEILQK
+1403 TSLVQAHEILQE
-1415 YGIEDPTQDN
+1415 YGIENPPQDN
-1425 EYKIYQLKNSPENHA
+1425 MYKIYQLKNSPENHA
-1440 IRFEG
+1440 IRFEE
-1445 YSLAEKHGEPAKPE
+1445 YALAEKYGEPAKPE
-1459 NYDLVYT
+1459 NYDLVYS
-1466 GSLDEFKDENKL
+1466 GSLDEFEDSNKL

-1491 DFKGHSLSVS
+1491 SFKGHSISVS

-1525 MGKEKEQINL
+1525 LGKEKEQINL

-1542 LVRRTEWNDRDL
+1542 LVRRTEWNDRNL
-1554 SDAENPAFEEITA
+1554 SDVENPAFEEITI

-1580 AFNRTNSISVDEW
+1580 AFNRTNSISVDVW

-1600 AEDMLVDI
+1600 GEDMLSEI

-1631 DGNTRRL
+1631 DGNIRRL

-1701 WTAFLTAYKSVME
+1701 WAAFLTAYKSVME

-1818 SRPDSVNFTITES
+1818 SQPDSVNFTITES

-1893 EYAELKTLLTPE
+1893 EYAELKTLLAPE

-1919 TSYTIIS
+1919 TSYTIIR
-1926 SIYSALGNMGFKG
+1926 SIYSALDNMGFKG

-1968 VELDSITGR
+1968 VEIDSITGR

-2000 NSFDVAVSNV
+2000 NSFDIAVSNV

-2137 ILGQMA
+2137 ILGEMA

-2374 KIYQNPQINMR
+2374 KIYQNPQKNMR

-2464 YSEATDKWKVEGY
+2464 YSEATDKWKVDGY

-2759 KIQKLLEKTPKED
+2759 KIQKLLEKTPKEG

-2939 ATKMQAKMIK
+2939 ATKMQSKMIK

-3081 GGVFDGDIIM
+3081 GGVFDEDIIM
-3091 LHTVD
+3091 IHTVD

-3104 SAVMALSGKITEIP
+3104 SAVIASSGKISEIP
-3118 EEMWTKLHHSPT
+3118 EETWSKLHHSPT

-3338 KETYIDKLKKD
+3338 KEIYIDKLKKD

-3385 AIRQAILDNK
+3385 AIRQAVLDNK

-3497 KEKRLEEVNA
+3497 KEKRLVEVNA
-3507 QLASI
+3507 QLAST
-3512 KVNTQDRSSELYAA
+3512 KVNTQDRSSALYAA

-3547 EGIEPLCIERNGDV
+3547 EEIEPLCIERNGDV

-3622 ALETMFPNI
+3622 VLETMFPNI
-3631 KDYDYKLVETNIDTE
+3631 KDYNYELVDTDLDAE
-3646 IDEDERGE
+3646 IDENERGMAE
-3654 DKKEINR
+3654 KEMNR

>member
-45 SEYKSTITVSGD
+45 SDYKATITVSGD

-111 IMYSGIVEGKKGR
+111 IMYSGIVEGEKGR
-124 ITVGGSELEALVK
+124 ITVSGSEIEALVK
-137 GYIELERNGSA
+137 GYIEQERNGYAKVSF
-148 EIAYEIALTS
+148 EISLTS
-158 DAYDDIYY
+158 DAFDEIYY
-166 ICDQNGNAY
+166 LSDKSGNAY
-175 YDEDGFAPTFNHV
+175 YDTDGVVPTFNYV
-188 DDAER
+188 DDAAE
-193 YAQIHHIPITVDE
+193 YAKAHNISISTDEAQI
-206 TLMNHWREIEHTD
+206 NQWREIERAD

-225 SELVSAFP
+225 AKLVTSFP
-233 KSGEEYPDHFLYNAE
+233 RMGNDYPDHFTYNSD
-248 GKSFQ
+248 GNSFE

-266 EFVQKNI
+266 EFVCKAI
-273 YEQDIIAAYNAKLTS
+273 YEQDIIAAYNAKIS
-288 PDEATG
+288 AADETTG

-308 TVISSDTEAFTAMAK
+308 YIISSDTEAFTSAARN
-323 EYINRPT
+323 YINKPENT
-330 GTIELY
+330 LEFY
-336 GIVENGTNISS
+336 GIAENSSNITAV
-347 IDMLISALEENCPAV
+347 DRLISALEEKSSAV
-362 LSEKE
+362 RSAEE
-367 KTEDIVITENSD
+367 SRNNSVINEQSD
-379 ELIIDGYEGTW
+379 NIAIEGHIGTW
-390 YVVDTETV
+390 YVIDSDII
-398 DGKELFL
+398 DGKKMYL
-405 LENEEYGDE
+405 LENEIYGDE
-414 TFGIIIDKDR
+414 SACIIVDEYK
-424 NVLVGE
+424 NVIMADV
-430 AWNGFSDYHEKYDNI
+430 WNGFEEYYDKNSPVGNIVHDDNLSLSERLYNIASQELEEYESSLDTAEKAKAAAYELTVKRDILAYIEYDLSSDIADPDVQSAIESLIKTGSPLSVYYNEWLKNEYDNRMEAVRMTAADVHRTEVQHI
-445 TLEEKLANKVGDEWK
+445 QKNMTKVLENKLPDGMAVFKPDVSIAIENSSTSIHAAFEEINKNHEFSSVAVQFLNRAEKIMMVNN
-460 AFLDDMKKESPA
+460 FSSIDDVFS
-472 VLIESAY
+472 SAA
-479 EISTKDNIQTY
+479 IQ
-490 ITEENLDLSEKQI
+490 
-503 NALLSSKN
+503 N
-511 TLADLYDDWSSDEYL
+511 TFGSRERI
-526 NSYSDVAELLKIT
+526 DVALFDG
-539 AVKLS
+539 KLS
-544 EAIDRENL
+544 EIEDELKRYIFADTPSKIAIITVHQYDSQYTKSIENL
-552 MLFRKENREC
+552 SLSDAIRQMNDVKYTAFSEMGEQISTPRAAEIEQGNDKWAYSLDFDLDYNTVRIYTSTDDYINIGIEEALGVVSNHSEEEIISELKKVAEKKEKQALERSVEEGIIGSMGYSIDEMDKAFEAENSRTDYGNKLADNGVFIGNSEKEIENSPVGNYDEELKKAAEYLKAYNEREFDISPDDEPFT
-562 ANMIDAMAAK
+562 ADN
-572 HYENNSFKAEAAL
+572 L
-585 DELLE
+585 DHIGLGYTELGDNAD
-590 KYSFERIQTIAA
+590 YSFE
-602 ANVVELYDRLQDR
+602 V
-615 RISEENYNWGKSVLN
+615 
-630 ALPDNYRVEMQPVGS
+630 
-645 NRLTMHTGLIDLLAN
+645 
-660 RVREYEARS
+660 
-669 IEKDQPAPER
+669 
-679 TAEDISIGDRYRY
+679 
-692 KGADVEVVSINGIY
+692 
-706 LNDVGISKTE
+706 
-716 RMGNS
+716 
-721 EYAVTSN
+721 
-728 VDKYELHRNGQY
+728 
-740 LGNGEKAVVS
+740 
-750 ELDMAKK
+750 
-757 YIGDYLDSE
+757 
-766 FSSEAD
+766 
-772 FSDMKHIAIGYTEI
+772 
-786 GSEEQGDHSLQ
+786 
-797 MEADLESFSVSYFI
+797 EADLEKYEVRYF
-811 DDELAKTEHY
+811 
-821 DSLEQMN
+821 
-828 RDHLSV
+828 
-834 LNFEDML
+834 
-841 HVGTTELDRIL
+841 
-852 EEKEKNV
+852 
-859 PVTAVLAVSQYDT
+859 
-872 SRYYIANDITEEAVR
+872 
-887 NAIANSDK
+887 
-895 LFMDLCALGGT
+895 
-906 QITEAEFAQYSQT
+906 
-919 EGVAAFDVN
+919 
-928 IDEQTMHV
+928 
-936 YGAENPIVSFKEI
+936 
-949 RGIDEIADALDLE
+949 
-962 NITLT
+962 
-967 FSVVTIDDEE
+967 
-977 PFVVGNYVGRYDIT
+977 
-991 ALDEYQ
+991 LDEKLVK
-997 EYIERTGKQFADVNV
+997 T
-1012 EFYQIGGDS
+1012 
-1021 ESVSADDKECAYI
+1021 DKY
-1034 SEHLQE
+1034 
-1040 VMAHSDALCLESESY
+1040 
-1055 SVETPQELLDEE
+1055 
-1067 VPEQEEVFEHESE
+1067 
-1080 IEWTPIP
+1080 
-1087 ETADDNGSPTS
+1087 
-1098 YATKY
+1098 
-1103 NDETFWISQN
+1103 
-1113 PDGKFDI
+1113 
-1120 EEKDTQGNFSSINDD
+1120 
-1135 FSGFMRR
+1135 
-1142 GEAEQYFE
+1142 
-1150 KNIGEYIAERD
+1150 
-1161 EKILDAIVGSIS
+1161 
-1173 EPTSEQREE
+1173 
-1182 ITRKNNTLNSFFNNN
+1182 
-1197 PLAVFREIV
+1197 
-1206 KSAGLE
+1206 
-1212 PTEDISIGDTKEIFN
+1212 N
-1227 SLKSVDISLMGY
+1227 SLKEMNEQELSN
-1239 TYGLEFEPHDDRLS
+1239 LEFDYF
-1253 VTDTAS
+1253 V
-1259 GRKSEFLWGHAKE
+1259 SEG
-1272 LMYLIANE
+1272 NE
-1280 NNVSRENLLHNEVM
+1280 MLDKM
-1294 RGTGFVDGK
+1294 
-1303 FRVEDF
+1303 
-1309 YKTNPEK
+1309 
-1316 KDFIDF
+1316 
-1322 LKKEYG
+1322 
-1328 IGGHS
+1328 
-1333 GDGPVKFADHDSKGI
+1333 I
-1348 EITLTTGKE
+1348 E
-1357 NFTWNEVAKVISDLM
+1357 S
-1372 DKGEYITQKDIDNRI
+1372 
-1387 RRAKLTI
+1387 
-1394 DNANEHTDF
+1394 
-1403 TSLVHAHEILQK
+1403 
-1415 YGIEDPTQDN
+1415 
-1425 EYKIYQLKNSPENHA
+1425 
-1440 IRFEG
+1440 
-1445 YSLAEKHGEPAKPE
+1445 
-1459 NYDLVYT
+1459 
-1466 GSLDEFKDENKL
+1466 
-1478 EAIYTKFNLDRPE
+1478 
-1491 DFKGHSLSVS
+1491 
-1501 DIIVMNN
+1501 
-1508 EANYVD
+1508 
-1514 SYGFV
+1514 
-1519 DVSDKF
+1519 
-1525 MGKEKEQINL
+1525 
-1535 NDYEKIS
+1535 
-1542 LVRRTEWNDRDL
+1542 
-1554 SDAENPAFEEITA
+1554 
-1567 SYTPDEDGSFTKY
+1567 
-1580 AFNRTNSISVDEW
+1580 
-1593 EDENSVS
+1593 
-1600 AEDMLVDI
+1600 
-1608 EAHLKNMRSGVSS
+1608 
-1621 SEYYIELIDH
+1621 
-1631 DGNTRRL
+1631 
-1638 ENNYF
+1638 
-1643 TFIHGEM
+1643 GEM
-1650 AGIVEKSDSPEG
+1650 IIPDVKKTDVQ
-1662 KSAIKSKYTIT
+1662 KIT

-1683 DVRHAIDE
+1683 DVRHAINE
-1691 LSNGSDDEYD
+1691 LYNGTAAEAYD
-1701 WTAFLTAYKSVME
+1701 WENYHSAFMSVLN
-1714 ANVQSDIALPLYK
+1714 ANVHNDISLPLYK
-1727 SGADKI
+1727 SAAEKI
-1733 LSKANSNDTETISKS
+1733 LLAAQADLGMITDNEYK
-1748 DYQNALA
+1748 NALS
-1755 CLDMVLKNGHLLKNP
+1755 CLDMVLKNGQMLENP
-1770 EEKEIEQFS
+1770 KEQEIEQFS
-1779 FFSPRSNYISTD
+1779 FFSAKNHYVSMDEINPSKHRDAENDNSPKPENKESTALKSDYTINESNYGD
-1791 EIKPI
+1791 
-1796 NVSHKNTEKEN
+1796 
-1807 PITSKQDSITF
+1807 F
-1818 SRPDSVNFTITES
+1818 
-1831 TFSNLGG
+1831 GG

-1847 AAIRLLKQIEGEKR
+1847 AAIRLLKQVESEKR
-1861 SATPDEQQIL
+1861 SATPEEQQIL

-1886 SKTDWSK
+1886 SKNDWSN
-1893 EYAELKTLLTPE
+1893 EYAELKRLLTPE
-1905 EYSSARSSTLNAHY
+1905 EYASARASTLNAHF
-1919 TSYTIIS
+1919 TSYTVIN
-1926 SIYSALGNMGFKG
+1926 SIYSALENMGFNG

-1955 MPEEMRNNSQLSG
+1955 MPEEMRNNSKLSG

-1977 IAKLLY
+1977 IANLLY

-1990 KGYED
+1990 KGYEN
-1995 TNFEN
+1995 TTFEN
-2000 NSFDVAVSNV
+2000 NSFDIAVSNV
-2010 PFGSYKVNDKEYNK
+2010 PFGSYKVNDKDYNN
-2024 QNMLIHDYFFS
+2024 QNMYIHDYFFA
-2035 KTLDKVRPGGII
+2035 KTLDKVRPGGIV

-2056 DKENSEVRKYL
+2056 DKESPEVRKYL

-2079 PNTAFKNNAGTEV
+2079 PNTAFKQNAGTEV
-2092 TSDIIFLQKREKPIS
+2092 TSDIIFLQKREKPVS

-2113 DWVFKDI
+2113 EWVFKDI
-2120 LDNGI
+2120 LENGI

-2137 ILGQMA
+2137 ILGEMV
-2143 EGNKMFGNG
+2143 EGNKLYGNQANA
-2152 TTCIPFDGADLK
+2152 TMCVPIEGADLK
-2164 EQLAAAIQNIKGKY
+2164 EQLAVAIQNIKGEY
-2178 NKTVKS
+2178 NEAVKLS
-2184 AERENASHADTVSCP
+2184 ERENASHLDTVPCP
-2199 PDAPKYSYVISD
+2199 PDAPKYGYVISD
-2211 DKLYYHKAGDTMEL
+2211 DTLYYHEAEDTMER
-2225 VDTKDTDR
+2225 VNDEKNIDR
-2233 IKAMTQLRDGVHE
+2233 IKAMTQLRDSVHE
-2246 LLDLQINNYNGEN
+2246 LLDLQINNYNGDN
-2259 EVKISDA
+2259 EVKISEA

-2276 FVDRFGRIGQAENKK
+2276 FVELFGRIGQAENKK

-2374 KIYQNPQINMR
+2374 KIYQNPQKNMR

-2397 RAKLAAAEE
+2397 RAKLAAAEK

-2464 YSEATDKWKVEGY
+2464 YSEATDKWKVDGY

-2522 EIKDEKGRYVL
+2522 EVKDEKGRYVL

-2678 KDFKPENRRDLFAKI
+2678 KDFKPENRRNLFAKI

-2759 KIQKLLEKTPKED
+2759 KIQRLLEKTPKED

-3076 KNFKA
+3076 RNFKA

-3104 SAVMALSGKITEIP
+3104 SAVMALSGKISEIP
-3118 EEMWTKLHHSPT
+3118 EETWSKLHHSPT

-3338 KETYIDKLKKD
+3338 KEIYIDKLKKD
-3349 VEFAEKEQPLQNEDG
+3349 GEFAEKEQPLQNEDG

-3385 AIRQAILDNK
+3385 AIRQAVLDNK

-3497 KEKRLEEVNA
+3497 KEKRLVEVNA
-3507 QLASI
+3507 QLAST

-3547 EGIEPLCIERNGDV
+3547 DGIEPLCIERNGDV

-3590 AEALSYELSGMGM
+3590 AEALSYELSGIGM

-3622 ALETMFPNI
+3622 VLETMFVNI

>member
-45 SEYKSTITVSGD
+45 SDYKATITVSGD

-111 IMYSGIVEGKKGR
+111 IMYSGIVEGEKGR
-124 ITVGGSELEALVK
+124 ITVSGSEIEALVK
-137 GYIELERNGSA
+137 GYIEQERNGYAKVSF
-148 EIAYEIALTS
+148 EISLTS
-158 DAYDDIYY
+158 DAFDEIYY
-166 ICDQNGNAY
+166 LSDKSGNAY
-175 YDEDGFAPTFNHV
+175 YDTDGVVPTFNYV
-188 DDAER
+188 DDAAE
-193 YAQIHHIPITVDE
+193 YAKAHNISISTDEAQI
-206 TLMNHWREIEHTD
+206 NQWREIERAD

-225 SELVSAFP
+225 AKLVTSFP
-233 KSGEEYPDHFLYNAE
+233 RMGNDYPDHFTYNSD
-248 GKSFQ
+248 GNSFE

-266 EFVQKNI
+266 EFVCKAI
-273 YEQDIIAAYNAKLTS
+273 YEQDIIAAYNAKIS
-288 PDEATG
+288 AADETTG

-308 TVISSDTEAFTAMAK
+308 YIISSDTEAFTSAARN
-323 EYINRPT
+323 YINKPENT
-330 GTIELY
+330 LEFY
-336 GIVENGTNISS
+336 GIAENSSNITAV
-347 IDMLISALEENCPAV
+347 DRLISALEEKSSAV
-362 LSEKE
+362 RSAEE
-367 KTEDIVITENSD
+367 SRNNSVINEQSD
-379 ELIIDGYEGTW
+379 NIAIEGHIGTW
-390 YVVDTETV
+390 YVIDSDII
-398 DGKELFL
+398 DGKKMYL
-405 LENEEYGDE
+405 LENEIYGDE
-414 TFGIIIDKDR
+414 SACIIVDEYK
-424 NVLVGE
+424 NVIMADV
-430 AWNGFSDYHEKYDNI
+430 WNGFEEYYDKNSPVGNIVHDDNLSLSERLYNIASQELEEYENSLDTAEKAKAAAYELTVKRDILAYIEFDLSSDIADPDVQSAIENLIKTGSPLSVYYNEWLKNEYDNRMEAVRMTAADVHRTEIQHKEERTTEFPAATPSKIALI
-445 TLEEKLANKVGDEWK
+445 TVHQYDSQYTKSIEYLSLSDAIRQMNELKYTAFSEMGEQISAPRAAEIEQGNDKWVYSLEFDLDYNTVMIYTSTDDYINIGIEEALSIVSNHSEEEIISELKKVAEKKEKQALERSVEEGIIGSMGYSIDEMDKAFEAENSRTDYGNKLA
-460 AFLDDMKKESPA
+460 
-472 VLIESAY
+472 
-479 EISTKDNIQTY
+479 DNGVFIG
-490 ITEENLDLSEKQI
+490 NSEKEI
-503 NALLSSKN
+503 ENSPVGN
-511 TLADLYDDWSSDEYL
+511 YDEELKKAAEYL
-526 NSYSDVAELLKIT
+526 KAYNEREFDISPDDEPFTADNLNHIGLGYTELGDN
-539 AVKLS
+539 A
-544 EAIDRENL
+544 D
-552 MLFRKENREC
+552 
-562 ANMIDAMAAK
+562 
-572 HYENNSFKAEAAL
+572 
-585 DELLE
+585 
-590 KYSFERIQTIAA
+590 YSFE
-602 ANVVELYDRLQDR
+602 V
-615 RISEENYNWGKSVLN
+615 
-630 ALPDNYRVEMQPVGS
+630 
-645 NRLTMHTGLIDLLAN
+645 
-660 RVREYEARS
+660 
-669 IEKDQPAPER
+669 
-679 TAEDISIGDRYRY
+679 
-692 KGADVEVVSINGIY
+692 
-706 LNDVGISKTE
+706 
-716 RMGNS
+716 
-721 EYAVTSN
+721 
-728 VDKYELHRNGQY
+728 
-740 LGNGEKAVVS
+740 
-750 ELDMAKK
+750 
-757 YIGDYLDSE
+757 
-766 FSSEAD
+766 
-772 FSDMKHIAIGYTEI
+772 
-786 GSEEQGDHSLQ
+786 
-797 MEADLESFSVSYFI
+797 EADLEKYEVRYF
-811 DDELAKTEHY
+811 
-821 DSLEQMN
+821 
-828 RDHLSV
+828 
-834 LNFEDML
+834 
-841 HVGTTELDRIL
+841 
-852 EEKEKNV
+852 
-859 PVTAVLAVSQYDT
+859 
-872 SRYYIANDITEEAVR
+872 
-887 NAIANSDK
+887 
-895 LFMDLCALGGT
+895 
-906 QITEAEFAQYSQT
+906 
-919 EGVAAFDVN
+919 
-928 IDEQTMHV
+928 
-936 YGAENPIVSFKEI
+936 
-949 RGIDEIADALDLE
+949 
-962 NITLT
+962 
-967 FSVVTIDDEE
+967 
-977 PFVVGNYVGRYDIT
+977 
-991 ALDEYQ
+991 LDEKLVK
-997 EYIERTGKQFADVNV
+997 T
-1012 EFYQIGGDS
+1012 
-1021 ESVSADDKECAYI
+1021 DKY
-1034 SEHLQE
+1034 
-1040 VMAHSDALCLESESY
+1040 
-1055 SVETPQELLDEE
+1055 
-1067 VPEQEEVFEHESE
+1067 
-1080 IEWTPIP
+1080 
-1087 ETADDNGSPTS
+1087 
-1098 YATKY
+1098 
-1103 NDETFWISQN
+1103 
-1113 PDGKFDI
+1113 
-1120 EEKDTQGNFSSINDD
+1120 
-1135 FSGFMRR
+1135 
-1142 GEAEQYFE
+1142 
-1150 KNIGEYIAERD
+1150 
-1161 EKILDAIVGSIS
+1161 
-1173 EPTSEQREE
+1173 
-1182 ITRKNNTLNSFFNNN
+1182 
-1197 PLAVFREIV
+1197 
-1206 KSAGLE
+1206 
-1212 PTEDISIGDTKEIFN
+1212 N
-1227 SLKSVDISLMGY
+1227 SLKEMNEQELSN
-1239 TYGLEFEPHDDRLS
+1239 LEFDYF
-1253 VTDTAS
+1253 V
-1259 GRKSEFLWGHAKE
+1259 SEG
-1272 LMYLIANE
+1272 NE
-1280 NNVSRENLLHNEVM
+1280 MLDKM
-1294 RGTGFVDGK
+1294 
-1303 FRVEDF
+1303 
-1309 YKTNPEK
+1309 
-1316 KDFIDF
+1316 
-1322 LKKEYG
+1322 
-1328 IGGHS
+1328 
-1333 GDGPVKFADHDSKGI
+1333 I
-1348 EITLTTGKE
+1348 E
-1357 NFTWNEVAKVISDLM
+1357 S
-1372 DKGEYITQKDIDNRI
+1372 
-1387 RRAKLTI
+1387 
-1394 DNANEHTDF
+1394 
-1403 TSLVHAHEILQK
+1403 
-1415 YGIEDPTQDN
+1415 
-1425 EYKIYQLKNSPENHA
+1425 
-1440 IRFEG
+1440 
-1445 YSLAEKHGEPAKPE
+1445 
-1459 NYDLVYT
+1459 
-1466 GSLDEFKDENKL
+1466 
-1478 EAIYTKFNLDRPE
+1478 
-1491 DFKGHSLSVS
+1491 
-1501 DIIVMNN
+1501 
-1508 EANYVD
+1508 
-1514 SYGFV
+1514 
-1519 DVSDKF
+1519 
-1525 MGKEKEQINL
+1525 
-1535 NDYEKIS
+1535 
-1542 LVRRTEWNDRDL
+1542 
-1554 SDAENPAFEEITA
+1554 
-1567 SYTPDEDGSFTKY
+1567 
-1580 AFNRTNSISVDEW
+1580 
-1593 EDENSVS
+1593 
-1600 AEDMLVDI
+1600 
-1608 EAHLKNMRSGVSS
+1608 
-1621 SEYYIELIDH
+1621 
-1631 DGNTRRL
+1631 
-1638 ENNYF
+1638 
-1643 TFIHGEM
+1643 GEM
-1650 AGIVEKSDSPEG
+1650 IIPDVKKTDVQ
-1662 KSAIKSKYTIT
+1662 KIT
-1673 NEKNSYMIVD
+1673 NEKSSYMIVD
-1683 DVRHAIDE
+1683 DVRHAINE
-1691 LSNGSDDEYD
+1691 LYNGTAAEAYD
-1701 WTAFLTAYKSVME
+1701 WESYHSAFMSVLN
-1714 ANVQSDIALPLYK
+1714 ANVHNDISLPLYK
-1727 SGADKI
+1727 SAAEKI
-1733 LSKANSNDTETISKS
+1733 LLAAQADLGMITDNEYK
-1748 DYQNALA
+1748 NALS
-1755 CLDMVLKNGHLLKNP
+1755 CLDMVLKNGQMLENP
-1770 EEKEIEQFS
+1770 KEQEIEQFS
-1779 FFSPRSNYISTD
+1779 FFSAKNHYVSMDEINPSKHRDAENDNSPKPENKESTALKSDYTINESNYGD
-1791 EIKPI
+1791 
-1796 NVSHKNTEKEN
+1796 
-1807 PITSKQDSITF
+1807 F
-1818 SRPDSVNFTITES
+1818 
-1831 TFSNLGG
+1831 GG

-1847 AAIRLLKQIEGEKR
+1847 AAIRLLKQVESEKR
-1861 SATPDEQQIL
+1861 SATPEEQQIL

-1886 SKTDWSK
+1886 SKNDWSK
-1893 EYAELKTLLTPE
+1893 EYAELKRLLTPK
-1905 EYSSARSSTLNAHY
+1905 EYASARASTLNAHF
-1919 TSYTIIS
+1919 TSYTVIN
-1926 SIYSALGNMGFKG
+1926 SIYSALENMGFNG

-1955 MPEEMRNNSQLSG
+1955 MPEEMRNNSKLSG

-1990 KGYED
+1990 KGYEN
-1995 TNFEN
+1995 TTFEN
-2000 NSFDVAVSNV
+2000 NSFDIAVSNV
-2010 PFGSYKVNDKEYNK
+2010 PFGSYKVNDKDYNN
-2024 QNMLIHDYFFS
+2024 QNMYIHDYFFA
-2035 KTLDKVRPGGII
+2035 KTLDKVRPGGIV

-2056 DKENSEVRKYL
+2056 DKESPEVRKYL

-2079 PNTAFKNNAGTEV
+2079 PNTAFKQNAGTEV
-2092 TSDIIFLQKREKPIS
+2092 TSDIIFLQKREKPVS

-2113 DWVFKDI
+2113 EWVFKDI
-2120 LDNGI
+2120 LENGI

-2137 ILGQMA
+2137 ILGEMV
-2143 EGNKMFGNG
+2143 EGNKLYGNQANA
-2152 TTCIPFDGADLK
+2152 TMCVPIEGADLK
-2164 EQLAAAIQNIKGKY
+2164 EQLAVAIQNIKGEY
-2178 NKTVKS
+2178 NEAVKLS
-2184 AERENASHADTVSCP
+2184 ERENASHLDTVPCP
-2199 PDAPKYSYVISD
+2199 PDAPKYGYVISD
-2211 DKLYYHKAGDTMEL
+2211 DTLYYHEAEDTMER
-2225 VDTKDTDR
+2225 VNDEKNIDR
-2233 IKAMTQLRDGVHE
+2233 IKAMTQLRDSVHE
-2246 LLDLQINNYNGEN
+2246 LLDLQINNYNGDN
-2259 EVKISDA
+2259 EVKISEA

-2276 FVDRFGRIGQAENKK
+2276 FVELFGRIGQAENKK

-2374 KIYQNPQINMR
+2374 KIYQNPQKNMR

-2397 RAKLAAAEE
+2397 RTKLAAAEE

-2522 EIKDEKGRYVL
+2522 EVKDEKGRYVL

-2584 DGSHLNFVGM
+2584 DGSHLHFVGM

-3104 SAVMALSGKITEIP
+3104 SAVMASNGKISEIP

-3459 IGITLMKEEEGLQ
+3459 IGITLMKEEEELQ

-3631 KDYDYKLVETNIDTE
+3631 KDYNYKLVDTDLDAE
-3646 IDEDERGE
+3646 IDENERCMAE
-3654 DKKEINR
+3654 KRMSI

>member
-111 IMYSGIVEGKKGR
+111 IMYSGIVEGEKGR
-124 ITVGGSELEALVK
+124 ITVSGSEIEALVK
-137 GYIELERNGSA
+137 GYIEQERNGYAKVSF
-148 EIAYEIALTS
+148 EISLTS
-158 DAYDDIYY
+158 DAFDEIYY
-166 ICDQNGNAY
+166 LSDKSGNAY
-175 YDEDGFAPTFNHV
+175 YDADGVVPTFNHV
-188 DDAER
+188 DDAAE
-193 YAQIHHIPITVDE
+193 YAKAHNISISTDEAQI
-206 TLMNHWREIEHTD
+206 NQWREIERAD

-225 SELVSAFP
+225 AELVTLFP
-233 KSGEEYPDHFLYNAE
+233 RMGNDYPDHFTYNSD
-248 GKSFQ
+248 GNSFE

-266 EFVQKNI
+266 EFVCKAI
-273 YEQDIIAAYNAKLTS
+273 YEQDIIAAYNAKIS
-288 PDEATG
+288 AADETTG

-302 FSSCEE
+302 FNSCEE
-308 TVISSDTEAFTAMAK
+308 YIISSDTEAFTSAARN
-323 EYINRPT
+323 YINKP
-330 GTIELY
+330 ENALEFY
-336 GIVENGTNISS
+336 GIAENSSNI
-347 IDMLISALEENCPAV
+347 IDVDRLISALEEKSPAV
-362 LSEKE
+362 RSAEE
-367 KTEDIVITENSD
+367 SRNNSVINEQSD
-379 ELIIDGYEGTW
+379 NIAIEGHIGTW
-390 YVVDTETV
+390 YVIDSDII
-398 DGKELFL
+398 DGKKMYL
-405 LENEEYGDE
+405 LENEIYGDE
-414 TFGIIIDKDR
+414 SACIIVDEYK
-424 NVLVGE
+424 NVIMADV
-430 AWNGFSDYHEKYDNI
+430 WNGFEEYYDKNSPVGNIVHDDNLSLSERLYNIASQELEEYENSLDTAEKAKAAAYELTVKRDILAYIEFDLSSDIADPDVQSAIENLIKTGSPLSVYYNEWLKNEYDNRMEAVRMTAADVHRTEIQHKEERTTEFPAATPSKIALI
-445 TLEEKLANKVGDEWK
+445 TVHQYDSQYTKSIEYLSLSDAIRQMNELKYTAFSEMGEQISAPRAAEIEQGNDKWVYSLEFDLDYNTVRIYTSTDDYINIGIEEALSIVSNHSEEEIISELKKVAEKEEKQALERSVEEGIIGSMGYSIDEMDK
-460 AFLDDMKKESPA
+460 AFEAENSRTDYGNKLA
-472 VLIESAY
+472 
-479 EISTKDNIQTY
+479 DNGVFIG
-490 ITEENLDLSEKQI
+490 NSEKEI
-503 NALLSSKN
+503 ENSPVGN
-511 TLADLYDDWSSDEYL
+511 YDEELKKAAEYL
-526 NSYSDVAELLKIT
+526 KAYNEREFDISPDDEPFTADNLNHIGLGYTELGDN
-539 AVKLS
+539 A
-544 EAIDRENL
+544 D
-552 MLFRKENREC
+552 
-562 ANMIDAMAAK
+562 
-572 HYENNSFKAEAAL
+572 
-585 DELLE
+585 
-590 KYSFERIQTIAA
+590 YSFE
-602 ANVVELYDRLQDR
+602 V
-615 RISEENYNWGKSVLN
+615 
-630 ALPDNYRVEMQPVGS
+630 
-645 NRLTMHTGLIDLLAN
+645 
-660 RVREYEARS
+660 
-669 IEKDQPAPER
+669 
-679 TAEDISIGDRYRY
+679 
-692 KGADVEVVSINGIY
+692 
-706 LNDVGISKTE
+706 
-716 RMGNS
+716 
-721 EYAVTSN
+721 
-728 VDKYELHRNGQY
+728 
-740 LGNGEKAVVS
+740 
-750 ELDMAKK
+750 
-757 YIGDYLDSE
+757 
-766 FSSEAD
+766 
-772 FSDMKHIAIGYTEI
+772 
-786 GSEEQGDHSLQ
+786 
-797 MEADLESFSVSYFI
+797 EADLEKYEVRYF
-811 DDELAKTEHY
+811 
-821 DSLEQMN
+821 
-828 RDHLSV
+828 
-834 LNFEDML
+834 
-841 HVGTTELDRIL
+841 
-852 EEKEKNV
+852 
-859 PVTAVLAVSQYDT
+859 
-872 SRYYIANDITEEAVR
+872 
-887 NAIANSDK
+887 
-895 LFMDLCALGGT
+895 
-906 QITEAEFAQYSQT
+906 
-919 EGVAAFDVN
+919 
-928 IDEQTMHV
+928 
-936 YGAENPIVSFKEI
+936 
-949 RGIDEIADALDLE
+949 
-962 NITLT
+962 
-967 FSVVTIDDEE
+967 
-977 PFVVGNYVGRYDIT
+977 
-991 ALDEYQ
+991 LDEKLVK
-997 EYIERTGKQFADVNV
+997 T
-1012 EFYQIGGDS
+1012 
-1021 ESVSADDKECAYI
+1021 DKY
-1034 SEHLQE
+1034 
-1040 VMAHSDALCLESESY
+1040 
-1055 SVETPQELLDEE
+1055 
-1067 VPEQEEVFEHESE
+1067 
-1080 IEWTPIP
+1080 
-1087 ETADDNGSPTS
+1087 
-1098 YATKY
+1098 
-1103 NDETFWISQN
+1103 
-1113 PDGKFDI
+1113 
-1120 EEKDTQGNFSSINDD
+1120 
-1135 FSGFMRR
+1135 
-1142 GEAEQYFE
+1142 
-1150 KNIGEYIAERD
+1150 
-1161 EKILDAIVGSIS
+1161 
-1173 EPTSEQREE
+1173 
-1182 ITRKNNTLNSFFNNN
+1182 
-1197 PLAVFREIV
+1197 
-1206 KSAGLE
+1206 
-1212 PTEDISIGDTKEIFN
+1212 N
-1227 SLKSVDISLMGY
+1227 SLKEMNEQELSN
-1239 TYGLEFEPHDDRLS
+1239 LEFDYF
-1253 VTDTAS
+1253 V
-1259 GRKSEFLWGHAKE
+1259 SEG
-1272 LMYLIANE
+1272 NE
-1280 NNVSRENLLHNEVM
+1280 MLDKM
-1294 RGTGFVDGK
+1294 
-1303 FRVEDF
+1303 
-1309 YKTNPEK
+1309 
-1316 KDFIDF
+1316 
-1322 LKKEYG
+1322 
-1328 IGGHS
+1328 
-1333 GDGPVKFADHDSKGI
+1333 I
-1348 EITLTTGKE
+1348 E
-1357 NFTWNEVAKVISDLM
+1357 S
-1372 DKGEYITQKDIDNRI
+1372 
-1387 RRAKLTI
+1387 
-1394 DNANEHTDF
+1394 
-1403 TSLVHAHEILQK
+1403 
-1415 YGIEDPTQDN
+1415 
-1425 EYKIYQLKNSPENHA
+1425 
-1440 IRFEG
+1440 
-1445 YSLAEKHGEPAKPE
+1445 
-1459 NYDLVYT
+1459 
-1466 GSLDEFKDENKL
+1466 
-1478 EAIYTKFNLDRPE
+1478 
-1491 DFKGHSLSVS
+1491 
-1501 DIIVMNN
+1501 
-1508 EANYVD
+1508 
-1514 SYGFV
+1514 
-1519 DVSDKF
+1519 
-1525 MGKEKEQINL
+1525 
-1535 NDYEKIS
+1535 
-1542 LVRRTEWNDRDL
+1542 
-1554 SDAENPAFEEITA
+1554 
-1567 SYTPDEDGSFTKY
+1567 
-1580 AFNRTNSISVDEW
+1580 
-1593 EDENSVS
+1593 
-1600 AEDMLVDI
+1600 
-1608 EAHLKNMRSGVSS
+1608 
-1621 SEYYIELIDH
+1621 
-1631 DGNTRRL
+1631 
-1638 ENNYF
+1638 
-1643 TFIHGEM
+1643 GEM
-1650 AGIVEKSDSPEG
+1650 IIPDVKKTDVQ
-1662 KSAIKSKYTIT
+1662 KIT
-1673 NEKNSYMIVD
+1673 NEKSSYMIVD
-1683 DVRHAIDE
+1683 DVRHAINE
-1691 LSNGSDDEYD
+1691 LYNGTAAEAYD
-1701 WTAFLTAYKSVME
+1701 WENYHSAFMSVLN
-1714 ANVQSDIALPLYK
+1714 ANVHNDISLPLYK
-1727 SGADKI
+1727 SAAEKI
-1733 LSKANSNDTETISKS
+1733 LLAAQADLGMITDNEYK
-1748 DYQNALA
+1748 NALS
-1755 CLDMVLKNGHLLKNP
+1755 CLDMVLKNGQMLENP
-1770 EEKEIEQFS
+1770 KEQEIEQFS
-1779 FFSPRSNYISTD
+1779 FFSAKNHYVSMDEINPSKHRDAENDNSPKPENKESTALKSDYTINESNYGD
-1791 EIKPI
+1791 
-1796 NVSHKNTEKEN
+1796 
-1807 PITSKQDSITF
+1807 F
-1818 SRPDSVNFTITES
+1818 
-1831 TFSNLGG
+1831 GG

-1847 AAIRLLKQIEGEKR
+1847 AAIRLLKQVESEKR
-1861 SATPDEQQIL
+1861 SATPEEQQIL

-1886 SKTDWSK
+1886 SKNDWSN
-1893 EYAELKTLLTPE
+1893 EYAELKRLLTPE
-1905 EYSSARSSTLNAHY
+1905 EYASARASTLNAHF
-1919 TSYTIIS
+1919 TSYTVIN
-1926 SIYSALGNMGFKG
+1926 SIYSALENMGFNG

-1955 MPEEMRNNSQLSG
+1955 MPEEMRNNSKLSG

-1990 KGYED
+1990 KGYEN
-1995 TNFEN
+1995 TTFEN
-2000 NSFDVAVSNV
+2000 NSFDIAVSNV
-2010 PFGSYKVNDKEYNK
+2010 PFGSYKVNDKDYNN
-2024 QNMLIHDYFFS
+2024 QNMYIHDYFFA
-2035 KTLDKVRPGGII
+2035 KTLDKVRPGGIV

-2056 DKENSEVRKYL
+2056 DKESPEVRKYL

-2079 PNTAFKNNAGTEV
+2079 PNTAFKQNAGTEV
-2092 TSDIIFLQKREKPIS
+2092 TSDIIFLQKREKPVS

-2113 DWVFKDI
+2113 EWVFKDI
-2120 LDNGI
+2120 LENGI

-2137 ILGQMA
+2137 ILGEMV
-2143 EGNKMFGNG
+2143 EGNKLYGNQANA
-2152 TTCIPFDGADLK
+2152 TMCVPIEGADLK
-2164 EQLAAAIQNIKGKY
+2164 EQLAVAIQNIKGEY
-2178 NKTVKS
+2178 NEAVKLS
-2184 AERENASHADTVSCP
+2184 ERENASHLDTVPCP
-2199 PDAPKYSYVISD
+2199 PDAPKYGYVISD
-2211 DKLYYHKAGDTMEL
+2211 DTLYYHEAEDTMER
-2225 VDTKDTDR
+2225 VNDEKNIDR
-2233 IKAMTQLRDGVHE
+2233 IKAMTQLRDSVHE
-2246 LLDLQINNYNGEN
+2246 LLDLQINNYNGDN
-2259 EVKISDA
+2259 EVKISEA

-2276 FVDRFGRIGQAENKK
+2276 FVELFGRIGQAENKK

-2374 KIYQNPQINMR
+2374 KIYQNPQKNMR

-2939 ATKMQAKMIK
+2939 ATKMQSKMIK

-3104 SAVMALSGKITEIP
+3104 SAVMASNGKISEIP

-3338 KETYIDKLKKD
+3338 KEIYIDKLKKD

-3395 DILQGKEVHIGS
+3395 DILQGKEVHIGF

-3603 YQDFRDGNLP
+3603 YQDFRDGNLL

-3631 KDYDYKLVETNIDTE
+3631 KDYNYKLVDTDLDAE
-3646 IDEDERGE
+3646 IDENERCMA
-3654 DKKEINR
+3654 DVNR

>member
-30 ADFLD
+30 ADFLE

-45 SEYKSTITVSGD
+45 NEYKSTITVSGE
-57 ENFKRASEILDKIKA
+57 ENFKRASEILDRIKS

-85 YIRDKRIISMDA
+85 YIKDKRIIPIDA
-97 DVVDKIAARLDSEH
+97 DIVDKIAARLDSEH
-111 IMYSGIVEGKKGR
+111 IMYSGIVEGEKGR
-124 ITVGGSELEALVK
+124 ITVSGSEIEALVK
-137 GYIELERNGSA
+137 GYIEQERNGYAKVSF
-148 EIAYEIALTS
+148 EISLTS
-158 DAYDDIYY
+158 DAFDEIYY
-166 ICDQNGNAY
+166 LSDKSGNAY
-175 YDEDGFAPTFNHV
+175 YDADGVVPTFNHV
-188 DDAER
+188 DDAAE
-193 YAQIHHIPITVDE
+193 YAKAHNISISTDEAQI
-206 TLMNHWREIEHTD
+206 NQWREIERAD

-225 SELVSAFP
+225 AELVTLFP
-233 KSGEEYPDHFLYNAE
+233 RMGNDYPDHFTYNSD
-248 GKSFQ
+248 GNSFE

-266 EFVQKNI
+266 EFVCKAI
-273 YEQDIIAAYNAKLTS
+273 YEQDIIAAYNAKIS
-288 PDEATG
+288 AADETTG

-302 FSSCEE
+302 FNSCEE
-308 TVISSDTEAFTAMAK
+308 YIISSDTEAFTSAARN
-323 EYINRPT
+323 YINKPENT
-330 GTIELY
+330 LEFY
-336 GIVENGTNISS
+336 GIAENSSNI
-347 IDMLISALEENCPAV
+347 IDVDRLISALEEKSPAV
-362 LSEKE
+362 RSSEEEKANIIHNSFEVIINAHDFSKEAIKFLRRTERFMVKDNIFMVDENIIKQKFHIMYGDVSRATKRLFGVKFKDVLDELNLVIKQNTQLSVKKPNVFEEYYDNNSPVGNIVHDDNLSLSERLYNIAKQELEEYESSLDTAEKAKAAAYELTVKRDILAYIEYDLSSDIADPDVQSAIESLIKTGSPLSVYYNEWLKNEYDNRMEAVRMTAADVHRTEVQHIQKNMTKVLENKLPDGMAVFKPDVSIAIENSSTSIHAAFEEINKNHEFSSVAVQFLNRAEKIMMVNNFSSIDDVFSSAAIQNTFGSRERIDVALFDGKLSEIEDELKRYIFADTPSKIAIITVHQYDSQYTKSIEYLSLSDAIRQMNELKYTAFSEMGEQISAPRAAEIEQGNDKWVYSLEFDLDYNTVRIYTSTDDYINIGIEEALSIVSNHSEEEIISELKKVAEKKEKQALERSVEEGIIGSMGYSIDEMDKAFEAENSRTDYGNKLADNGVFIGNSEKE
-367 KTEDIVITENSD
+367 IENSPVGNYD
-379 ELIIDGYEGTW
+379 E
-390 YVVDTETV
+390 
-398 DGKELFL
+398 EL
-405 LENEEYGDE
+405 
-414 TFGIIIDKDR
+414 K
-424 NVLVGE
+424 
-430 AWNGFSDYHEKYDNI
+430 
-445 TLEEKLANKVGDEWK
+445 K
-460 AFLDDMKKESPA
+460 AA
-472 VLIESAY
+472 
-479 EISTKDNIQTY
+479 
-490 ITEENLDLSEKQI
+490 
-503 NALLSSKN
+503 
-511 TLADLYDDWSSDEYL
+511 EYL
-526 NSYSDVAELLKIT
+526 KAYNEREFDISPDDEPFTADNLNHIGLGYTELGDN
-539 AVKLS
+539 A
-544 EAIDRENL
+544 D
-552 MLFRKENREC
+552 
-562 ANMIDAMAAK
+562 
-572 HYENNSFKAEAAL
+572 
-585 DELLE
+585 
-590 KYSFERIQTIAA
+590 YSFE
-602 ANVVELYDRLQDR
+602 V
-615 RISEENYNWGKSVLN
+615 
-630 ALPDNYRVEMQPVGS
+630 
-645 NRLTMHTGLIDLLAN
+645 
-660 RVREYEARS
+660 
-669 IEKDQPAPER
+669 
-679 TAEDISIGDRYRY
+679 
-692 KGADVEVVSINGIY
+692 
-706 LNDVGISKTE
+706 
-716 RMGNS
+716 
-721 EYAVTSN
+721 
-728 VDKYELHRNGQY
+728 
-740 LGNGEKAVVS
+740 
-750 ELDMAKK
+750 
-757 YIGDYLDSE
+757 
-766 FSSEAD
+766 
-772 FSDMKHIAIGYTEI
+772 
-786 GSEEQGDHSLQ
+786 
-797 MEADLESFSVSYFI
+797 EADLEKYEVRYF
-811 DDELAKTEHY
+811 
-821 DSLEQMN
+821 
-828 RDHLSV
+828 
-834 LNFEDML
+834 
-841 HVGTTELDRIL
+841 
-852 EEKEKNV
+852 
-859 PVTAVLAVSQYDT
+859 
-872 SRYYIANDITEEAVR
+872 
-887 NAIANSDK
+887 
-895 LFMDLCALGGT
+895 
-906 QITEAEFAQYSQT
+906 
-919 EGVAAFDVN
+919 
-928 IDEQTMHV
+928 
-936 YGAENPIVSFKEI
+936 
-949 RGIDEIADALDLE
+949 
-962 NITLT
+962 
-967 FSVVTIDDEE
+967 
-977 PFVVGNYVGRYDIT
+977 
-991 ALDEYQ
+991 LDEKLVK
-997 EYIERTGKQFADVNV
+997 T
-1012 EFYQIGGDS
+1012 
-1021 ESVSADDKECAYI
+1021 DKY
-1034 SEHLQE
+1034 
-1040 VMAHSDALCLESESY
+1040 
-1055 SVETPQELLDEE
+1055 
-1067 VPEQEEVFEHESE
+1067 
-1080 IEWTPIP
+1080 
-1087 ETADDNGSPTS
+1087 
-1098 YATKY
+1098 
-1103 NDETFWISQN
+1103 
-1113 PDGKFDI
+1113 
-1120 EEKDTQGNFSSINDD
+1120 
-1135 FSGFMRR
+1135 
-1142 GEAEQYFE
+1142 
-1150 KNIGEYIAERD
+1150 
-1161 EKILDAIVGSIS
+1161 
-1173 EPTSEQREE
+1173 
-1182 ITRKNNTLNSFFNNN
+1182 
-1197 PLAVFREIV
+1197 
-1206 KSAGLE
+1206 
-1212 PTEDISIGDTKEIFN
+1212 N
-1227 SLKSVDISLMGY
+1227 SLKEMNEQELSN
-1239 TYGLEFEPHDDRLS
+1239 LEFDYF
-1253 VTDTAS
+1253 V
-1259 GRKSEFLWGHAKE
+1259 SEG
-1272 LMYLIANE
+1272 NE
-1280 NNVSRENLLHNEVM
+1280 MLDKM
-1294 RGTGFVDGK
+1294 
-1303 FRVEDF
+1303 
-1309 YKTNPEK
+1309 
-1316 KDFIDF
+1316 
-1322 LKKEYG
+1322 
-1328 IGGHS
+1328 
-1333 GDGPVKFADHDSKGI
+1333 I
-1348 EITLTTGKE
+1348 E
-1357 NFTWNEVAKVISDLM
+1357 S
-1372 DKGEYITQKDIDNRI
+1372 
-1387 RRAKLTI
+1387 
-1394 DNANEHTDF
+1394 
-1403 TSLVHAHEILQK
+1403 
-1415 YGIEDPTQDN
+1415 
-1425 EYKIYQLKNSPENHA
+1425 
-1440 IRFEG
+1440 
-1445 YSLAEKHGEPAKPE
+1445 
-1459 NYDLVYT
+1459 
-1466 GSLDEFKDENKL
+1466 
-1478 EAIYTKFNLDRPE
+1478 
-1491 DFKGHSLSVS
+1491 
-1501 DIIVMNN
+1501 
-1508 EANYVD
+1508 
-1514 SYGFV
+1514 
-1519 DVSDKF
+1519 
-1525 MGKEKEQINL
+1525 
-1535 NDYEKIS
+1535 
-1542 LVRRTEWNDRDL
+1542 
-1554 SDAENPAFEEITA
+1554 
-1567 SYTPDEDGSFTKY
+1567 
-1580 AFNRTNSISVDEW
+1580 
-1593 EDENSVS
+1593 
-1600 AEDMLVDI
+1600 
-1608 EAHLKNMRSGVSS
+1608 
-1621 SEYYIELIDH
+1621 
-1631 DGNTRRL
+1631 
-1638 ENNYF
+1638 
-1643 TFIHGEM
+1643 GEM
-1650 AGIVEKSDSPEG
+1650 IIPDVKKTDVQ
-1662 KSAIKSKYTIT
+1662 KIT
-1673 NEKNSYMIVD
+1673 NEKSSYMIVD
-1683 DVRHAIDE
+1683 DVRHAINE
-1691 LSNGSDDEYD
+1691 LYNGTAAEAYD
-1701 WTAFLTAYKSVME
+1701 WESYHSAFMSVLN
-1714 ANVQSDIALPLYK
+1714 ANVHNDISLPLYK
-1727 SGADKI
+1727 SAAEKI
-1733 LSKANSNDTETISKS
+1733 LLAAQADLGMITDNEYK
-1748 DYQNALA
+1748 NALS
-1755 CLDMVLKNGHLLKNP
+1755 CLDMVLKNGQMLENP
-1770 EEKEIEQFS
+1770 KEQEIEQFS
-1779 FFSPRSNYISTD
+1779 FFSAKNHYVSMDEINPSKHRDAENDNSPKPENKESTALKSDYTINESNYGD
-1791 EIKPI
+1791 
-1796 NVSHKNTEKEN
+1796 
-1807 PITSKQDSITF
+1807 F
-1818 SRPDSVNFTITES
+1818 
-1831 TFSNLGG
+1831 GG

-1847 AAIRLLKQIEGEKR
+1847 AAIRLLKQVESEKR
-1861 SATPDEQQIL
+1861 SATPEEQQIL

-1886 SKTDWSK
+1886 SKNDWSK
-1893 EYAELKTLLTPE
+1893 EYAELKRLLTPK
-1905 EYSSARSSTLNAHY
+1905 EYASARASTLNAHF
-1919 TSYTIIS
+1919 TSYTVIN
-1926 SIYSALGNMGFKG
+1926 SIYSALENMGFKG

-1955 MPEEMRNNSQLSG
+1955 MPEEMRNNSKLSG

-1990 KGYED
+1990 KGYEN
-1995 TNFEN
+1995 TTFEN
-2000 NSFDVAVSNV
+2000 NSFDIAVSNV
-2010 PFGSYKVNDKEYNK
+2010 PFGSYKVNDKDYNN
-2024 QNMLIHDYFFS
+2024 QNMYIHDYFFA
-2035 KTLDKVRPGGII
+2035 KTLDKVRPGGIV

-2056 DKENSEVRKYL
+2056 DKESPEVRKYL

-2079 PNTAFKNNAGTEV
+2079 PNTAFKQNAGTEV
-2092 TSDIIFLQKREKPIS
+2092 TSDIIFLQKREKPVS

-2113 DWVFKDI
+2113 EWVFKDI
-2120 LDNGI
+2120 LENGI

-2137 ILGQMA
+2137 ILGEMV
-2143 EGNKMFGNG
+2143 EGNKLYGNQANA
-2152 TTCIPFDGADLK
+2152 TMCVPIEGADLK
-2164 EQLAAAIQNIKGKY
+2164 EQLAVAIQNIKGEY
-2178 NKTVKS
+2178 NEAVKLS
-2184 AERENASHADTVSCP
+2184 ERENASHLDTVPCP
-2199 PDAPKYSYVISD
+2199 PDAPKYGYVISD
-2211 DKLYYHKAGDTMEL
+2211 DTLYYHEAGDTMER
-2225 VDTKDTDR
+2225 VNDEKNIDR
-2233 IKAMTQLRDGVHE
+2233 IKAMTQLRDSVHE

-2276 FVDRFGRIGQAENKK
+2276 FVELFGRIGQAENKK

-2374 KIYQNPQINMR
+2374 KIYQNPQKNMR

-2548 ELKKK
+2548 ELKNK

-2939 ATKMQAKMIK
+2939 ATKMQSKMIK
-2949 NLGER
+2949 DLGER

-3104 SAVMALSGKITEIP
+3104 SAVIASNGKISEVSEEI
-3118 EEMWTKLHHSPT
+3118 WSKLHHSPT
-3130 ETFESER
+3130 EAFESER

-3149 VAKGVPEKE
+3149 MAKGVPEKE

-3190 QKCGAGMNAQE
+3190 AKCGAGMNAQE

-3315 SFLSQKYAV
+3315 SFLSRKYAV

-3370 TVGDKKYHEKDAAGE
+3370 TVGDKKYPEKDAAGE

-3497 KEKRLEEVNA
+3497 KERRLEEVNA

-3532 ALQYSKEFHCKYEAG
+3532 TLQYSKEFHCKYEAG

-3584 DSKNQK
+3584 DRKNQK

-3631 KDYDYKLVETNIDTE
+3631 KDYNYKLVDTDLDAE
-3646 IDEDERGE
+3646 IDENERCMAE
-3654 DKKEINR
+3654 KRMSI

>member
-30 ADFLD
+30 AEFLD

-111 IMYSGIVEGKKGR
+111 IMYSGIVEGEKGR
-124 ITVGGSELEALVK
+124 ITVGGSEIEALVK
-137 GYIELERNGSA
+137 GYIEQERNGYAKVSF
-148 EIAYEIALTS
+148 EISLTS
-158 DAYDDIYY
+158 DAFDEIYY
-166 ICDQNGNAY
+166 LSDKSGNAY
-175 YDEDGFAPTFNHV
+175 YDTDGVVPTFNYV
-188 DDAER
+188 DDAAE
-193 YAQIHHIPITVDE
+193 YAKAHNISISTDEAQI
-206 TLMNHWREIEHTD
+206 NQWREIERAD

-225 SELVSAFP
+225 AKLVTSFP
-233 KSGEEYPDHFLYNAE
+233 RMGNDYPDHFTYNSD
-248 GKSFQ
+248 GNSFE

-266 EFVQKNI
+266 EFVCKAI
-273 YEQDIIAAYNAKLTS
+273 YEQDIIAAYNAKIS
-288 PDEATG
+288 AADETTG

-308 TVISSDTEAFTAMAK
+308 YIISSDTEAFTSAARN
-323 EYINRPT
+323 YINKPENT
-330 GTIELY
+330 LEFY
-336 GIVENGTNISS
+336 GIAENSSNITAV
-347 IDMLISALEENCPAV
+347 DRLISALEEKSSAV
-362 LSEKE
+362 RSAEE
-367 KTEDIVITENSD
+367 SRNNSVINEQSD
-379 ELIIDGYEGTW
+379 NIAIEGHIGTW
-390 YVVDTETV
+390 YVIDSDII
-398 DGKELFL
+398 DGKKMYL
-405 LENEEYGDE
+405 LENEIYGDE
-414 TFGIIIDKDR
+414 SACIIVDEYK
-424 NVLVGE
+424 NVIMADV
-430 AWNGFSDYHEKYDNI
+430 WNGFEEYYDKNSPVGNIVHDDNLSLSERLYNIASQELEEYENSLDTAEKAKAAAYELTVKRDILAYIEFDLSSDIADPDVQSAIENLIKTGSPLSVYYNEWLKNEYDNRMEAVRMTAADVHRTEIQHKEERTTEFPAATPSKIALI
-445 TLEEKLANKVGDEWK
+445 TVHQYDSQYTKSIEYLSLSDAIRQMNELKYTAFSEMGEQISAPRAAEIEQGNDKWVYSLEFDLDYNTVRIYTSTDDYINIGIEEALSIVSNHSEEEIISELKKVAEKEEKQALERSVEEGIIGSMGYSIDEMDK
-460 AFLDDMKKESPA
+460 AFEAENSRTDYGNKLA
-472 VLIESAY
+472 
-479 EISTKDNIQTY
+479 DNGVFIG
-490 ITEENLDLSEKQI
+490 NSEKEI
-503 NALLSSKN
+503 ENSPVGN
-511 TLADLYDDWSSDEYL
+511 YDEELKKAAEYL
-526 NSYSDVAELLKIT
+526 KAYNEREFDISPDDEPFTADNLNHIGLGYTELGDN
-539 AVKLS
+539 A
-544 EAIDRENL
+544 D
-552 MLFRKENREC
+552 
-562 ANMIDAMAAK
+562 
-572 HYENNSFKAEAAL
+572 
-585 DELLE
+585 
-590 KYSFERIQTIAA
+590 YSFE
-602 ANVVELYDRLQDR
+602 V
-615 RISEENYNWGKSVLN
+615 
-630 ALPDNYRVEMQPVGS
+630 
-645 NRLTMHTGLIDLLAN
+645 
-660 RVREYEARS
+660 
-669 IEKDQPAPER
+669 
-679 TAEDISIGDRYRY
+679 
-692 KGADVEVVSINGIY
+692 
-706 LNDVGISKTE
+706 
-716 RMGNS
+716 
-721 EYAVTSN
+721 
-728 VDKYELHRNGQY
+728 
-740 LGNGEKAVVS
+740 
-750 ELDMAKK
+750 
-757 YIGDYLDSE
+757 
-766 FSSEAD
+766 
-772 FSDMKHIAIGYTEI
+772 
-786 GSEEQGDHSLQ
+786 
-797 MEADLESFSVSYFI
+797 EADLEKYEVRYF
-811 DDELAKTEHY
+811 
-821 DSLEQMN
+821 
-828 RDHLSV
+828 
-834 LNFEDML
+834 
-841 HVGTTELDRIL
+841 
-852 EEKEKNV
+852 
-859 PVTAVLAVSQYDT
+859 
-872 SRYYIANDITEEAVR
+872 
-887 NAIANSDK
+887 
-895 LFMDLCALGGT
+895 
-906 QITEAEFAQYSQT
+906 
-919 EGVAAFDVN
+919 
-928 IDEQTMHV
+928 
-936 YGAENPIVSFKEI
+936 
-949 RGIDEIADALDLE
+949 
-962 NITLT
+962 
-967 FSVVTIDDEE
+967 
-977 PFVVGNYVGRYDIT
+977 
-991 ALDEYQ
+991 LDEKLVK
-997 EYIERTGKQFADVNV
+997 T
-1012 EFYQIGGDS
+1012 
-1021 ESVSADDKECAYI
+1021 DKY
-1034 SEHLQE
+1034 
-1040 VMAHSDALCLESESY
+1040 
-1055 SVETPQELLDEE
+1055 
-1067 VPEQEEVFEHESE
+1067 
-1080 IEWTPIP
+1080 
-1087 ETADDNGSPTS
+1087 
-1098 YATKY
+1098 
-1103 NDETFWISQN
+1103 
-1113 PDGKFDI
+1113 
-1120 EEKDTQGNFSSINDD
+1120 
-1135 FSGFMRR
+1135 
-1142 GEAEQYFE
+1142 
-1150 KNIGEYIAERD
+1150 
-1161 EKILDAIVGSIS
+1161 
-1173 EPTSEQREE
+1173 
-1182 ITRKNNTLNSFFNNN
+1182 
-1197 PLAVFREIV
+1197 
-1206 KSAGLE
+1206 
-1212 PTEDISIGDTKEIFN
+1212 N
-1227 SLKSVDISLMGY
+1227 SLKEMNEQELSN
-1239 TYGLEFEPHDDRLS
+1239 LEFDYF
-1253 VTDTAS
+1253 V
-1259 GRKSEFLWGHAKE
+1259 SEG
-1272 LMYLIANE
+1272 NE
-1280 NNVSRENLLHNEVM
+1280 MLDKM
-1294 RGTGFVDGK
+1294 
-1303 FRVEDF
+1303 
-1309 YKTNPEK
+1309 
-1316 KDFIDF
+1316 
-1322 LKKEYG
+1322 
-1328 IGGHS
+1328 
-1333 GDGPVKFADHDSKGI
+1333 I
-1348 EITLTTGKE
+1348 E
-1357 NFTWNEVAKVISDLM
+1357 S
-1372 DKGEYITQKDIDNRI
+1372 
-1387 RRAKLTI
+1387 
-1394 DNANEHTDF
+1394 
-1403 TSLVHAHEILQK
+1403 
-1415 YGIEDPTQDN
+1415 
-1425 EYKIYQLKNSPENHA
+1425 
-1440 IRFEG
+1440 
-1445 YSLAEKHGEPAKPE
+1445 
-1459 NYDLVYT
+1459 
-1466 GSLDEFKDENKL
+1466 
-1478 EAIYTKFNLDRPE
+1478 
-1491 DFKGHSLSVS
+1491 
-1501 DIIVMNN
+1501 
-1508 EANYVD
+1508 
-1514 SYGFV
+1514 
-1519 DVSDKF
+1519 
-1525 MGKEKEQINL
+1525 
-1535 NDYEKIS
+1535 
-1542 LVRRTEWNDRDL
+1542 
-1554 SDAENPAFEEITA
+1554 
-1567 SYTPDEDGSFTKY
+1567 
-1580 AFNRTNSISVDEW
+1580 
-1593 EDENSVS
+1593 
-1600 AEDMLVDI
+1600 
-1608 EAHLKNMRSGVSS
+1608 
-1621 SEYYIELIDH
+1621 
-1631 DGNTRRL
+1631 
-1638 ENNYF
+1638 
-1643 TFIHGEM
+1643 GEM
-1650 AGIVEKSDSPEG
+1650 IIPDVKKTDVQ
-1662 KSAIKSKYTIT
+1662 KIT
-1673 NEKNSYMIVD
+1673 NEKSSYMIVD
-1683 DVRHAIDE
+1683 DVRHAINE
-1691 LSNGSDDEYD
+1691 LYNGTAAEAYD
-1701 WTAFLTAYKSVME
+1701 WENYHSAFMSVLN
-1714 ANVQSDIALPLYK
+1714 ANVHNDISLPLYK
-1727 SGADKI
+1727 SAAEKI
-1733 LSKANSNDTETISKS
+1733 LLAAQADLGMITDNEYK
-1748 DYQNALA
+1748 NALS
-1755 CLDMVLKNGHLLKNP
+1755 CLDVVLKNGQMLENP
-1770 EEKEIEQFS
+1770 KEQEIEQFS
-1779 FFSPRSNYISTD
+1779 FFSAKNHYVSMDEINPSKHRDAENDNSPKPENKESTALKSDYTINESNYGD
-1791 EIKPI
+1791 
-1796 NVSHKNTEKEN
+1796 
-1807 PITSKQDSITF
+1807 F
-1818 SRPDSVNFTITES
+1818 
-1831 TFSNLGG
+1831 GG

-1847 AAIRLLKQIEGEKR
+1847 AAIRLLKQVESEKR
-1861 SATPDEQQIL
+1861 SATPEEQQIL

-1886 SKTDWSK
+1886 SKNDWSK
-1893 EYAELKTLLTPE
+1893 EYAELKRLLTPK
-1905 EYSSARSSTLNAHY
+1905 EYASARASTLNAHF
-1919 TSYTIIS
+1919 TSYTVIN
-1926 SIYSALGNMGFKG
+1926 SIYSALENMGFKG

-1955 MPEEMRNNSQLSG
+1955 MPEEMRNNSKLSG

-1990 KGYED
+1990 KGYEN
-1995 TNFEN
+1995 TTFEN
-2000 NSFDVAVSNV
+2000 NSFDIAVSNV

-2024 QNMLIHDYFFS
+2024 QNMLIHDYFFA
-2035 KTLDKVRPGGII
+2035 KTLDKVRPGGIV

-2056 DKENSEVRKYL
+2056 DKESPEVRKYL

-2079 PNTAFKNNAGTEV
+2079 PNTAFKQNAGTEV
-2092 TSDIIFLQKREKPIS
+2092 TSDIIFLQKREKPVS

-2113 DWVFKDI
+2113 EWVFKDI
-2120 LDNGI
+2120 LENGI

-2137 ILGQMA
+2137 ILGEMV
-2143 EGNKMFGNG
+2143 EGNKLYGNQANA
-2152 TTCIPFDGADLK
+2152 TMCVPIEGADLK
-2164 EQLAAAIQNIKGKY
+2164 EQLAVAIQNIKGEY
-2178 NKTVKS
+2178 NEAVKLS
-2184 AERENASHADTVSCP
+2184 ERENASHAETVSCP

-2225 VDTKDTDR
+2225 VDAKDTDR

-2246 LLDLQINNYNGEN
+2246 LLDLQINNYNGDN

-2276 FVDRFGRIGQAENKK
+2276 FVEHFGRIGQAENKR

-2300 LIKSLEKTDNSGNF
+2300 LIKSLEKTDNGGNF
-2314 IGKADI
+2314 VSKADI
-2320 FSKKTINPQI
+2320 FSKKTINPQ
-2330 VIDHCNNAQDALILS
+2330 VVVDHCNNAQDALILS

-2357 SMLTDKSESEL
+2357 LMLTDKSESEL

-2374 KIYQNPQINMR
+2374 KIYQNPQKNMR

-2464 YSEATDKWKVEGY
+2464 YSEVTDKWKVDGY

-2808 SGGSGRSMQLL
+2808 SGGSGRAMQLL

-2830 GKGVIF
+2830 GKGVVF

-2926 DRPDFEMHNINVP
+2926 DRPDFGMHNINVP
-2939 ATKMQAKMIK
+2939 ATKMQSKMIK
-2949 NLGER
+2949 DLGER

-3081 GGVFDGDIIM
+3081 GGVFDEDIIM
-3091 LHTVD
+3091 IHTVD

-3104 SAVMALSGKITEIP
+3104 SAVIASSGKISEIP
-3118 EEMWTKLHHSPT
+3118 EETWSKLHHSPT

-3338 KETYIDKLKKD
+3338 KELYIDKLKKD
-3349 VEFAEKEQPLQNEDG
+3349 VEFSEKEQPLQNEDG

-3370 TVGDKKYHEKDAAGE
+3370 MVGDNVYNEKDAAGE

-3395 DILQGKEVHIGS
+3395 DILHGKESHIGT

-3426 NLQGATNHY
+3426 NLKNETNHY
-3435 GELNMDINVKAG
+3435 GELNMDSNVKAG

-3459 IGITLMKEEEGLQ
+3459 IGITLMKEEERLQ

-3507 QLASI
+3507 QLASTD
-3512 KVNTQDRSSELYAA
+3512 VSTQDRSSELYAA

-3532 ALQYSKEFHCKYEAG
+3532 ALQYSKEFYCKYEAE
-3547 EGIEPLCIERNGDV
+3547 EGIEPLYIERNGDV

-3571 GDLMYDPAIEFYF
+3571 GDLMYDPAIEFSF
-3584 DSKNQK
+3584 DSENQK
-3590 AEALSYELSGMGM
+3590 ADALSYELSGMGM

-3613 NEKADVEEM
+3613 NDKADVEEM
-3622 ALETMFPNI
+3622 VLETMFVNI
-3631 KDYDYKLVETNIDTE
+3631 KDYDYKLIETNIDTE

>member
-57 ENFKRASEILDKIKA
+57 ENFRKANEILDRIKS

-85 YIRDKRIISMDA
+85 YIRDKRIIPMDA
-97 DVVDKIAARLDSEH
+97 DIADKIAARLDSEH
-111 IMYSGIVEGKKGR
+111 IMYSGIVEGERGR
-124 ITVGGSELEALVK
+124 ITVSGSEIEALIK
-137 GYIELERNGSA
+137 GYIEQEKSGYAKVSF
-148 EIAYEIALTS
+148 EISLTS
-158 DAYDDIYY
+158 DAFDDVYY
-166 ICDQNGNAY
+166 LSDKSGNAY
-175 YDEDGFAPTFNHV
+175 YDADGVVPTFNHV
-188 DDAER
+188 DDAAE
-193 YAQIHHIPITVDE
+193 YAKSHNISISVDEAQI
-206 TLMNHWREIEHTD
+206 NQWREIERTD
-219 KIRHDN
+219 KLRHDN
-225 SELVSAFP
+225 AELVASFP
-233 KSGEEYPDHFLYNAE
+233 RSGNDYPDHFTYNAD
-248 GKSFQ
+248 GNSFE
-253 WIYYNPDGNFGEG
+253 WTYYNPDGNFGEG
-266 EFVQKNI
+266 EFVQKII
-273 YEQDIIAAYNAKLTS
+273 YEQDIVDAYNAKIS
-288 PDEATG
+288 AADEATG

-308 TVISSDTEAFTAMAK
+308 YIINSDTEAFTAAAK
-323 EYINRPT
+323 NYINKSENT
-330 GTIELY
+330 LELY
-336 GIVENGTNISS
+336 GIAENSSNI
-347 IDMLISALEENCPAV
+347 IDVDRLISALEE
-362 LSEKE
+362 K
-367 KTEDIVITENSD
+367 
-379 ELIIDGYEGTW
+379 
-390 YVVDTETV
+390 
-398 DGKELFL
+398 
-405 LENEEYGDE
+405 
-414 TFGIIIDKDR
+414 
-424 NVLVGE
+424 
-430 AWNGFSDYHEKYDNI
+430 
-445 TLEEKLANKVGDEWK
+445 
-460 AFLDDMKKESPA
+460 SPA
-472 VLIESAY
+472 VRSSEEEKTNIIHNSFEVIINAHDFSKEAIKFLRRTERFMV
-479 EISTKDNIQTY
+479 KDNIFMVD
-490 ITEENLDLSEKQI
+490 ENII
-503 NALLSSKN
+503 NQKFHIM
-511 TLADLYDDWSSDEYL
+511 YG
-526 NSYSDVAELLKIT
+526 DVSRATKRLFG
-539 AVKLS
+539 VK
-544 EAIDRENL
+544 
-552 MLFRKENREC
+552 
-562 ANMIDAMAAK
+562 
-572 HYENNSFKAEAAL
+572 FKDVL
-585 DELLE
+585 DELNLVIKQNTQLSVKSPNVFEEYYDNNSPVGNIVHDDNLSLSERLYNIAKQELE
-590 KYSFERIQTIAA
+590 EYENSLDTAEKAKAA
-602 ANVVELYDRLQDR
+602 AYELTVKRDILSYIQYDLSADIADPDVQAAVENLIKTGSPLSVYYSEWLKNEYDSRMEAVRMTAADVHKTEVQHIQENVIEPMQNVEYSPETIHFAPAQSNSKKILISVNQQDSQYARIMENFPIIDAIKQIQANPHRYMSFYDIGEPIDV
-615 RISEENYNWGKSVLN
+615 ISATQIEQGDDLDYSVSFDFDYNTATIITGDDCIIMGIDEVIDIAQNHNEDDFLS
-630 ALPDNYRVEMQPVGS
+630 AL
-645 NRLTMHTGLIDLLAN
+645 
-660 RVREYEARS
+660 
-669 IEKDQPAPER
+669 R
-679 TAEDISIGDRYRY
+679 TASKNNKSNEISDENINNEHTETTPFSKKSADEIRVGDHFKY
-692 KGADVEVVSINGIY
+692 KGRDITVTSLSDGIY
-706 LNDVGISKTE
+706 PNDI
-716 RMGNS
+716 
-721 EYAVTSN
+721 
-728 VDKYELHRNGQY
+728 
-740 LGNGEKAVVS
+740 VVS
-750 ELDMAKK
+750 ELRERIDTSYYATTNIDKYDLAENGLYIDNFSVEINSPVGNYEEELKK
-757 YIGDYLDSE
+757 AAEYLKAYNEREFDISPDNEPFTKDNLNHIGL
-766 FSSEAD
+766 
-772 FSDMKHIAIGYTEI
+772 GYTEI
-786 GSEEQGDHSLQ
+786 GDNADYSFEV
-797 MEADLESFSVSYFI
+797 EADLEKYEVRYF
-811 DDELAKTEHY
+811 
-821 DSLEQMN
+821 
-828 RDHLSV
+828 
-834 LNFEDML
+834 
-841 HVGTTELDRIL
+841 
-852 EEKEKNV
+852 
-859 PVTAVLAVSQYDT
+859 
-872 SRYYIANDITEEAVR
+872 
-887 NAIANSDK
+887 
-895 LFMDLCALGGT
+895 
-906 QITEAEFAQYSQT
+906 
-919 EGVAAFDVN
+919 
-928 IDEQTMHV
+928 
-936 YGAENPIVSFKEI
+936 
-949 RGIDEIADALDLE
+949 
-962 NITLT
+962 
-967 FSVVTIDDEE
+967 
-977 PFVVGNYVGRYDIT
+977 
-991 ALDEYQ
+991 LDEKLVK
-997 EYIERTGKQFADVNV
+997 T
-1012 EFYQIGGDS
+1012 
-1021 ESVSADDKECAYI
+1021 DKYN
-1034 SEHLQE
+1034 SLQE
-1040 VMAHSDALCLESESY
+1040 MNE
-1055 SVETPQELLDEE
+1055 QELSNLEFDYFVSEGNEMLDKKL
-1067 VPEQEEVFEHESE
+1067 
-1080 IEWTPIP
+1080 
-1087 ETADDNGSPTS
+1087 TAG
-1098 YATKY
+1098 
-1103 NDETFWISQN
+1103 
-1113 PDGKFDI
+1113 
-1120 EEKDTQGNFSSINDD
+1120 
-1135 FSGFMRR
+1135 
-1142 GEAEQYFE
+1142 
-1150 KNIGEYIAERD
+1150 
-1161 EKILDAIVGSIS
+1161 
-1173 EPTSEQREE
+1173 E
-1182 ITRKNNTLNSFFNNN
+1182 ITIPDVKN
-1197 PLAVFREIV
+1197 AEIQ
-1206 KSAGLE
+1206 K
-1212 PTEDISIGDTKEIFN
+1212 
-1227 SLKSVDISLMGY
+1227 
-1239 TYGLEFEPHDDRLS
+1239 
-1253 VTDTAS
+1253 
-1259 GRKSEFLWGHAKE
+1259 
-1272 LMYLIANE
+1272 
-1280 NNVSRENLLHNEVM
+1280 
-1294 RGTGFVDGK
+1294 
-1303 FRVEDF
+1303 
-1309 YKTNPEK
+1309 
-1316 KDFIDF
+1316 
-1322 LKKEYG
+1322 
-1328 IGGHS
+1328 
-1333 GDGPVKFADHDSKGI
+1333 
-1348 EITLTTGKE
+1348 
-1357 NFTWNEVAKVISDLM
+1357 VA
-1372 DKGEYITQKDIDNRI
+1372 
-1387 RRAKLTI
+1387 
-1394 DNANEHTDF
+1394 
-1403 TSLVHAHEILQK
+1403 
-1415 YGIEDPTQDN
+1415 
-1425 EYKIYQLKNSPENHA
+1425 
-1440 IRFEG
+1440 
-1445 YSLAEKHGEPAKPE
+1445 
-1459 NYDLVYT
+1459 
-1466 GSLDEFKDENKL
+1466 
-1478 EAIYTKFNLDRPE
+1478 
-1491 DFKGHSLSVS
+1491 
-1501 DIIVMNN
+1501 
-1508 EANYVD
+1508 
-1514 SYGFV
+1514 
-1519 DVSDKF
+1519 
-1525 MGKEKEQINL
+1525 
-1535 NDYEKIS
+1535 
-1542 LVRRTEWNDRDL
+1542 
-1554 SDAENPAFEEITA
+1554 
-1567 SYTPDEDGSFTKY
+1567 
-1580 AFNRTNSISVDEW
+1580 
-1593 EDENSVS
+1593 
-1600 AEDMLVDI
+1600 
-1608 EAHLKNMRSGVSS
+1608 
-1621 SEYYIELIDH
+1621 
-1631 DGNTRRL
+1631 
-1638 ENNYF
+1638 
-1643 TFIHGEM
+1643 
-1650 AGIVEKSDSPEG
+1650 
-1662 KSAIKSKYTIT
+1662 

-1683 DVRHAIDE
+1683 DVRHAINE
-1691 LSNGSDDEYD
+1691 LYNGTAAGAYD
-1701 WTAFLTAYKSVME
+1701 WENYHSAFMSVLD
-1714 ANVQSDIALPLYK
+1714 ANVHNDISLPLYK
-1727 SGADKI
+1727 SAAEKI
-1733 LSKANSNDTETISKS
+1733 LLAAQTDSSIITDDEYK
-1748 DYQNALA
+1748 NALS
-1755 CLDMVLKNGHLLKNP
+1755 CLEMVLKNGQMLENP
-1770 EEKEIEQFS
+1770 KEQEIEQFS
-1779 FFSPRSNYISTD
+1779 FFGTKNHYVSMD
-1791 EIKPI
+1791 EINPSK
-1796 NVSHKNTEKEN
+1796 HRDAEKEN
-1807 PITSKQDSITF
+1807 LPKTENK
-1818 SRPDSVNFTITES
+1818 ES
-1831 TFSNLGG
+1831 TALKSDYVINESNYGDFGG
-1838 DKTRCQNNI
+1838 DKARCQSNI
-1847 AAIRLLKQIEGEKR
+1847 AAIRLLKQIESEKR

-1886 SKTDWSK
+1886 GKADWSK
-1893 EYAELKTLLTPE
+1893 EYTELKSILTPD
-1905 EYSSARSSTLNAHY
+1905 EYASARASTLNAHF
-1919 TSYTIIS
+1919 TSYTVIN
-1926 SIYSALGNMGFKG
+1926 SIYSALDNMGFKG

-1955 MPEEMRNNSQLSG
+1955 MPEEMRNNSKLSG

-1983 PSANIQI
+1983 PSANIQV
-1990 KGYED
+1990 KGYEN
-1995 TNFEN
+1995 TAFEN

-2010 PFGSYKVNDKEYNK
+2010 PFGSYKVNDKDYNN
-2024 QNMLIHDYFFS
+2024 QNMYIHDYFFA

-2107 VEQNTP
+2107 VEKNTP

-2120 LDNGI
+2120 LENGI

-2137 ILGQMA
+2137 ILGEMV
-2143 EGNKMFGNG
+2143 EGNKLYGNQ
-2152 TTCIPFDGADLK
+2152 TNATMCVPFDGADLK
-2164 EQLAAAIQNIKGKY
+2164 EQLDAAIQNIKGEY
-2178 NKTVKS
+2178 NEAVKS
-2184 AERENASHADTVSCP
+2184 AERENTTHADTVPCP
-2199 PDAPKYSYVISD
+2199 PDAPKYGYVISD
-2211 DKLYYHKAGDTMEL
+2211 DKLYYHNAGDTMEL

-2233 IKAMTQLRDGVHE
+2233 IKAMTQLRDGVHK

-2276 FVDRFGRIGQAENKK
+2276 FVERFGRIGQAENKK
-2291 AFANDNSYH
+2291 AFADDNSYH

-2314 IGKADI
+2314 VSKADI

-2330 VIDHCNNAQDALILS
+2330 VVDHCNDAQDALILS

-2357 SMLTDKSESEL
+2357 SRLTDKSESEL

-2374 KIYQNPQINMR
+2374 KIYQNPQKNMR

-2397 RAKLAAAEE
+2397 RTKLAAAEE
-2406 AGLERNIEA
+2406 AGLERNVMA
-2415 LRAVMPQRIEA
+2415 LKAVMPQRIEA

-2443 RQFILE
+2443 RQFIID
-2449 TLKPDFQTRNSIEVI
+2449 TLAPDFQTQNRIEVI
-2464 YSEATDKWKVEGY
+2464 YSEATDTWKIDGF

-2487 ETYGTSDMN
+2487 ETFGTSDMN
-2496 AYEIIEVSLNMKKAE
+2496 AYEIIEASLNMKKAQ
-2511 IRERVK
+2511 IKERVK
-2517 DENGI
+2517 DENGFDVR
-2522 EIKDEKGRYVL
+2522 DEKGKYIL
-2533 AVNQDKTMVVQSKQD
+2533 AVNQDKTMVVQSKQE
-2548 ELKKK
+2548 ELKRK
-2553 FKDWIF
+2553 FQDWIF
-2559 ATPERREKLT
+2559 ADPGRRETLT
-2569 NLYNEKFNSV
+2569 NIYNEKFNSV

-2594 NSNIALKPH
+2594 NSAITLKPH

-2939 ATKMQAKMIK
+2939 ATKMQSKMIK
-2949 NLGER
+2949 GLGER
-2954 AKLIRAGAVDPTE
+2954 ARLIRAGAVEPTE

-2989 SLPDDPNSKVN
+2989 LLPDDPNSKVN

-3081 GGVFDGDIIM
+3081 GGVFDEDIIM
-3091 LHTVD
+3091 IHTVD

-3104 SAVMALSGKITEIP
+3104 SAVIASSGKISEIS
-3118 EEMWTKLHHSPT
+3118 EETWTKLHHSPT
-3130 ETFESER
+3130 EAFESER

-3149 VAKGVPEKE
+3149 MAKGVPEKE

-3274 EDVDEIALDYAEVK
+3274 DDVDEIAIDYAEVK

-3338 KETYIDKLKKD
+3338 KEAYIDKLKED
-3349 VEFAEKEQPLQNEDG
+3349 VEFAEKEQPLKNEDG

-3370 TVGDKKYHEKDAAGE
+3370 TVGDKEYHEKDAAGE

-3395 DILQGKEVHIGS
+3395 DILQGKESHIGT
-3407 YRGFEMTA
+3407 YRSFEMTA
-3415 FLDVFSKKIKV
+3415 FLDTLSKKIKV
-3426 NLQGATNHY
+3426 NLKNETNHY
-3435 GELNMDINVKAG
+3435 GELNMDSNVKAG

-3459 IGITLMKEEEGLQ
+3459 IGITLMKEEERLQ

-3486 AVFPQEQELAA
+3486 AVFPQEQKLAD

-3507 QLASI
+3507 QLSSI
-3512 KVNTQDRSSELYAA
+3512 EVNTQEQDRSSELYAA

-3532 ALQYSKEFHCKYEAG
+3532 ALQYSTEFYCKYEAG

-3561 VFVAHTYTQN
+3561 VFIAHTYTQN

-3584 DSKNQK
+3584 DSENQK
-3590 AEALSYELSGMGM
+3590 AEAITYELSGIGM

-3631 KDYDYKLVETNIDTE
+3631 KDYNYELVDTDLDVE
-3646 IDEDERGE
+3646 IDENERCMA
-3654 DKKEINR
+3654 DVNR